1 MASISSLMGS
11 SSSGSIYGSR
21 NSNIISGLASGLDTE
36 SMIEGMLQ
44 GYKSKI
50 TGLQQDRQSLLWQQ
64 QAYQSISDKLVEF
77 SRKYMSY
84 TSSTNLLSSS
94 FFNNAVLTTTGGKF
108 ADMVSATGKTSSN
121 ITIDAVA
128 QLATAARYTHS
139 ASKLGNVIE
148 SGDRL
153 TVRGDSAMN
162 VSDPINVSTLE
173 GSLTIKYG
181 NKDVTIDFGEREFF
195 DESGKGTK
203 PLTAEDLK
211 SAIEKKLADEK
222 ITLSSGDQKAA
233 SELIKVEVGS
243 NGEITFS
250 DKTPGG
256 NTVDIKGATG
266 QLEKTLKPTT
276 DDLGNPI
283 TSITLET
290 GKTYSKEISTAE
302 YLSDKSI
309 TVTLNGV
316 KKTISL
322 EDVVKDENGAY
333 IQNAPD
339 GSTSQETAN
348 DKFQKNLKNALDKA
362 FGTGKVQVSFG
373 ADSKLNFSVQKGSTL
388 AVSSEVGEVLG
399 FEDGLTT
406 YVNTSKTL
414 GQLGELTALE
424 DGDSDDDIKKATLT
438 IGEVPVEGTAIF
450 VPEDERV
457 TKEDGVYD
465 ADGYKLDENGFRLND
480 DGEILYEFSLKVN
493 GKEVGKFTQDTALE
507 TVMNAINS
515 NTEAGVNV
523 SYSSLTNQFVF
534 TAKQTGEDG
543 QIELG
548 DGTGNDLAAALFG
561 TSDGKFTPGQDAIF
575 KATVNGSPMNFSR
588 SSNTFD
594 MDGMS
599 VTLKGTF
606 NFNNNTTQT
615 GPIASDNI
623 SDALFV
629 EGESVTFTSK
639 TDTDTVVDAIKQM
652 VEDYN
657 AIVKEVKEAYST
669 MPLQQTNGS
678 KYEPLTEEDKADMSE
693 SEIEAYEEKA
703 KTGLLFGDND
713 LSSLYNALRSAVAPG
728 GNDGSFL
735 RSIGINTSYSEG
747 LTTIELDET
756 ALREA
761 LETNPDG
768 VKDAFTKS
776 KENGASRDGLM
787 TAIQKVTDRYAA
799 TTGATKGILI
809 EKAGSKYSP
818 TAALDNA
825 LLDQM
830 NEIDDQIETWQSKMS
845 DKVDYYTN
853 KFTQLEMLIQQMNS
867 QSSTLAG
874 LMGGY

>member
-11 SSSGSIYGSR
+11 NSSSSIYGSR

-50 TGLQQDRQSLLWQQ
+50 TGLQQDRQSLLWKQ

-128 QLATAARYTHS
+128 QLATSSRYTHS
-139 ASKLGNVIE
+139 ASGLGQATV
-148 SGDRL
+148 GTDGKL
-153 TVRGDSAMN
+153 TVTGDGTFDVNGKMN
-162 VSDPINVSTLE
+162 VSELE
-173 GSLTIKYG
+173 GSLSLKYG
-181 NKDVTIDFGEREFF
+181 NKEITINFDELEFF
-195 DESGKGTK
+195 DKKGDGSGTI
-203 PLTAEDLK
+203 TADDLK
-211 SAIEKKLADEK
+211 SAIEKKLEDQN

-250 DKTPGG
+250 DKTSAG
-256 NTVDIKGATG
+256 NTVEISGATG
-266 QLEKTLKPTT
+266 KLKDSLGLTGDKFGSSFTFKEGTYTT
-276 DDLGNPI
+276 QV
-283 TSITLET
+283 
-290 GKTYSKEISTAE
+290 STAE

-322 EDVVKDENGAY
+322 ADIVKDGNGY
-333 IQNAPD
+333 IN
-339 GSTSQETAN
+339 SN
-348 DKFQKNLKNALDKA
+348 DTFKDNLQSALDKA
-362 FGTGKVQVSFG
+362 FGGEKVTVGVDGGKLSFAVS
-373 ADSKLNFSVQKGSTL
+373 QGSTL
-388 AVSSEVGEVLG
+388 AVSSSVGKALG
-399 FEDGLTT
+399 FEDSMTT
-406 YVNTSKTL
+406 YVNTSQTL
-414 GQLGELTALE
+414 GQLGTFNKDTGE
-424 DGDSDDDIKKATLT
+424 LT
-438 IGEVPVEGTAIF
+438 IGGMKVQGTLMEKVPKDQWIKQDDGTYI
-450 VPEDERV
+450 DSQ
-457 TKEDGVYD
+457 GN
-465 ADGYKLDENGFRLND
+465 KLDAEGYRLSK
-480 DGEILYEFSLKVN
+480 DGERLYEFSLTVN

-515 NTEAGVNV
+515 DTEAGVNV
-523 SYSSLTNQFVF
+523 SYSNLTNQFVF
-534 TAKQTGEDG
+534 TAKESGEGG
-543 QIELG
+543 QIEMG
-548 DGTGNDLAAALFG
+548 DGLAQALFG
-561 TSDGKFTPGQDAIF
+561 KVDIKDETTYTAGQDAIF
-575 KATVNGSPMNFSR
+575 KATVNGSTMYLSR

-606 NFNNNTTQT
+606 NNTDRGTDADPIKSSDLT
-615 GPIASDNI
+615 GMTSANESKM
-623 SDALFV
+623 F
-629 EGESVTFTSK
+629 EKGESVTFTSK
-639 TDTDTVVDAIKQM
+639 SDTDTIVDAIKQM

-657 AIVKEVKEAYST
+657 KIVTEVKGAYSD
-669 MPLQQTNGS
+669 MPLQRTNGS
-678 KYEPLTEEDKADMSE
+678 KYEPLTEEQKADMSE

-713 LSSLYNALRSAVAPG
+713 LSSLYNALRSAVTPG
-728 GNDGSFL
+728 GSDGSLL

-747 LTTIELDET
+747 LTTIELDES

-761 LETNPDG
+761 LETNPDQ
-768 VKDAFTKS
+768 VKDIFTKS
-776 KENGASRDGLM
+776 KDNGASSDGLM
-787 TAIQKVTDRYAA
+787 TSIQKVTNRYAA

-818 TAALDNA
+818 TAALDNT

-830 NEIDDQIETWQSKMS
+830 NEIDDQIETWQNKMS

-867 QSSTLAG
+867 QSSTLSG

>member
-11 SSSGSIYGSR
+11 SSSSSIYGSR

-128 QLATAARYTHS
+128 QLATAARYTS
-139 ASKLGNVIE
+139 GASSLGGAGGKLTA
-148 SGDRL
+148 GDEIHMDQDTKL
-153 TVRGDSAMN
+153 
-162 VSDPINVSTLE
+162 STLE
-173 GSLTIKYG
+173 GSMTISYG
-181 NKDVTIDFGEREFF
+181 NKDVTIDFSDTEFF
-195 DESGKGTK
+195 DPSGNGTGNVS
-203 PLTAEDLK
+203 AEKLK
-211 SAIEKKLADEK
+211 DAIVKKLSEEK

-233 SELIKVEVGS
+233 SELIDVQVSGDGTIS
-243 NGEITFS
+243 FS
-250 DKTPGG
+250 DKTSGQ
-256 NTVDIKGATG
+256 NDVKISSVSG
-266 QLEKTLKPTT
+266 QLK
-276 DDLGNPI
+276 DSLGLTGDALGSSFKVDQNQSY
-283 TSITLET
+283 TETVKAAEALE
-290 GKTYSKEISTAE
+290 G
-302 YLSDKSI
+302 KSI
-309 TVTLNGV
+309 TITLDGT
-316 KKTISL
+316 KKTISF
-322 EDVVKDENGAY
+322 DSIIKDENGDY
-333 IQNAPD
+333 IQTNDAFKD
-339 GSTSQETAN
+339 NLQE
-348 DKFQKNLKNALDKA
+348 ALNKA
-362 FGTGKVQVSFG
+362 FGTGKVEVG
-373 ADSKLNFSVQKGSTL
+373 LDGDKLTFEAQKNSTL
-388 AVSSEVGEVLG
+388 AVSSTAGNVLG
-399 FEDGLTT
+399 FENGLTS
-406 YVNTSKTL
+406 YVNTSLTL
-414 GQLGELTALE
+414 SQLGTYDASS
-424 DGDSDDDIKKATLT
+424 GKLT
-438 IGEVPVEGTAIF
+438 IGGVELQGTLMEAVPK
-450 VPEDERV
+450 DEWV
-457 TKEDGVYD
+457 KQEDGTYKD
-465 ADGYKLDENGFRLND
+465 ADGYKLDSDGYRLND
-480 DGEILYEFSLKVN
+480 DGQRLYEFSLTVN
-493 GKEVGKFTQDTALE
+493 GTEVGKFNQDTALE
-507 TVMNAINS
+507 TVMNSINS

-523 SYSSLTNQFVF
+523 SYSKLTNEFVF
-534 TAKQTGEDG
+534 TAKQTGEGG

-548 DGTGNDLAAALFG
+548 DGTGNDLATALFG
-561 TSDGKFTPGQDAIF
+561 KSDGKVTEGQDAIF
-575 KATVNGSPMNFSR
+575 KATVNGSTMYFSR

-606 NFNNNTTQT
+606 NNLEQAD
-615 GPIASDNI
+615 GKPIKSDELNGSQGELDKI
-623 SDALFV
+623 FDPAAT
-629 EGESVTFTSK
+629 ESVTFTSK

-678 KYEPLTEEDKADMSE
+678 KYEPLTDEDKADMSE

-867 QSSTLAG
+867 QSATLSG

>member
-11 SSSGSIYGSR
+11 SSSSSIYGSR

-50 TGLQQDRQSLLWQQ
+50 TGLQQDRQSLLWKQ

-128 QLATAARYTHS
+128 QLATAARYTS
-139 ASKLGNVIE
+139 GASSLGGAGGKLTA
-148 SGDRL
+148 GDEIHMDQDTKL
-153 TVRGDSAMN
+153 
-162 VSDPINVSTLE
+162 STLE
-173 GSLTIKYG
+173 GSMTISYG
-181 NKDVTIDFGEREFF
+181 NKDVTIDFSDTEFF
-195 DESGKGTK
+195 DPSGNGTGNVS
-203 PLTAEDLK
+203 AEKLK
-211 SAIEKKLADEK
+211 DAIVKKLSEEK

-233 SELIKVEVGS
+233 SELIDVQVSGDGTIS
-243 NGEITFS
+243 FS
-250 DKTPGG
+250 DKTSGQ
-256 NTVDIKGATG
+256 NDVKISSVSG
-266 QLEKTLKPTT
+266 QLK
-276 DDLGNPI
+276 DSLGLTGDALGSSFKVDQNQSY
-283 TSITLET
+283 TETVKAAEALE
-290 GKTYSKEISTAE
+290 G
-302 YLSDKSI
+302 KSI
-309 TVTLNGV
+309 TITLDGT
-316 KKTISL
+316 KKTISF
-322 EDVVKDENGAY
+322 DSIIKDENGDY
-333 IQNAPD
+333 IQTNDAFKD
-339 GSTSQETAN
+339 NLQE
-348 DKFQKNLKNALDKA
+348 ALNKA
-362 FGTGKVQVSFG
+362 FGTGKVEVG
-373 ADSKLNFSVQKGSTL
+373 LDGDKLTFEAQKNSTL
-388 AVSSEVGEVLG
+388 AVSSTAGDVLG
-399 FEDGLTT
+399 FENGLTS
-406 YVNTSKTL
+406 YVNTSLTL
-414 GQLGELTALE
+414 SQLGTYDASS
-424 DGDSDDDIKKATLT
+424 GKLT
-438 IGEVPVEGTAIF
+438 IGGVELQGTLMEAVPK
-450 VPEDERV
+450 DEWV
-457 TKEDGVYD
+457 KQEDGTYKD
-465 ADGYKLDENGFRLND
+465 ADGYKLDSDGYRLND
-480 DGEILYEFSLKVN
+480 DGERLYEFSLTVN
-493 GKEVGKFTQDTALE
+493 GTEVGKFNQDTALE
-507 TVMNAINS
+507 TVMNSINS

-523 SYSSLTNQFVF
+523 SYSKLTNEFVF
-534 TAKQTGEDG
+534 TAKQTGEGG

-548 DGTGNDLAAALFG
+548 DGTGKDLATALFG
-561 TSDGKFTPGQDAIF
+561 KSDGKVTEGQDAIF
-575 KATVNGSPMNFSR
+575 KATVNGSTMYLSR

-594 MDGMS
+594 MDGMT
-599 VTLKGTF
+599 VTLNGTF
-606 NFNNNTTQT
+606 NNADRGSNAGT
-615 GPIASDNI
+615 PITSDDIKNMTPDND
-623 SDALFV
+623 SGLFV
-629 EGESVTFTSK
+629 KGESVSFTSK

-678 KYEPLTEEDKADMSE
+678 KYEPLTDDDKADMSE

-768 VKDAFTKS
+768 VKDAFTKT

-867 QSSTLAG
+867 QSSTLSG

>member
-11 SSSGSIYGSR
+11 SSSSSIYGSR

-50 TGLQQDRQSLLWQQ
+50 TGLQQDRQSLLWKQ

-128 QLATAARYTHS
+128 QLATAARYTS
-139 ASKLGNVIE
+139 GASSLGGAGGKLTA
-148 SGDRL
+148 GDEIHMDQDTKL
-153 TVRGDSAMN
+153 
-162 VSDPINVSTLE
+162 STLE
-173 GSLTIKYG
+173 GSMTISYG
-181 NKDVTIDFGEREFF
+181 NKDVTIDFSDTEFF
-195 DESGKGTK
+195 DPSGNGTGNVS
-203 PLTAEDLK
+203 AEKLK
-211 SAIEKKLADEK
+211 DAIVKKLSEEK

-233 SELIKVEVGS
+233 SELIDVQVSADGTIS
-243 NGEITFS
+243 FS
-250 DKTPGG
+250 DKTSGQ
-256 NTVDIKGATG
+256 NDVKISSVSG
-266 QLEKTLKPTT
+266 QLK
-276 DDLGNPI
+276 DSLGLTGDALGSSFKVDQNQSY
-283 TSITLET
+283 TETVKAAEALE
-290 GKTYSKEISTAE
+290 G
-302 YLSDKSI
+302 KSI
-309 TVTLNGV
+309 TITLDGT
-316 KKTISL
+316 KKTISF
-322 EDVVKDENGAY
+322 DSIIKDENGDY
-333 IQNAPD
+333 IQTNDAFKD
-339 GSTSQETAN
+339 NLQE
-348 DKFQKNLKNALDKA
+348 ALNKA
-362 FGTGKVQVSFG
+362 FGTGKVEVG
-373 ADSKLNFSVQKGSTL
+373 LDGDKLTFEAQKNSTL
-388 AVSSEVGEVLG
+388 AVSSTAGNVLG
-399 FEDGLTT
+399 FENGLTS
-406 YVNTSKTL
+406 YVNTSLTL
-414 GQLGELTALE
+414 SQLGTYDASS
-424 DGDSDDDIKKATLT
+424 GKLT
-438 IGEVPVEGTAIF
+438 IGGVELQGTLMEAVPK
-450 VPEDERV
+450 DEWV
-457 TKEDGVYD
+457 KQEDGTYKD
-465 ADGYKLDENGFRLND
+465 ADGYKLDSDGYRLND
-480 DGEILYEFSLKVN
+480 DGQRLYEFSLTVN
-493 GKEVGKFTQDTALE
+493 GTEVGKFNQDTALE
-507 TVMNAINS
+507 TVMNSINS

-523 SYSSLTNQFVF
+523 SYSKLTNEFVF
-534 TAKQTGEDG
+534 TAKQTGEGG

-548 DGTGNDLAAALFG
+548 DGTGNDLATALFG
-561 TSDGKFTPGQDAIF
+561 KSDGKVTEGQDAIF
-575 KATVNGSPMNFSR
+575 KATVNGSTMYFSR

-606 NFNNNTTQT
+606 NNLEQAD
-615 GPIASDNI
+615 GKPIKSDELNGSQGELDKI
-623 SDALFV
+623 FDPAAT
-629 EGESVTFTSK
+629 ESVTFTSK

-678 KYEPLTEEDKADMSE
+678 KYEPLTDEDKADMTE
-693 SEIEAYEEKA
+693 SEIKAYEEKA

-776 KENGASRDGLM
+776 KENGASSDGLM

>member
-11 SSSGSIYGSR
+11 SSSSSIYGSR

-128 QLATAARYTHS
+128 QLATAARYTS
-139 ASKLGNVIE
+139 GASSLGGAGGKLTA
-148 SGDRL
+148 GDEIHMAQDTKL
-153 TVRGDSAMN
+153 
-162 VSDPINVSTLE
+162 STLE
-173 GSLTIKYG
+173 GSMTISYG
-181 NKDVTIDFGEREFF
+181 NKDVTIDFSDTEFF
-195 DESGKGTK
+195 DPSGNGTGNVS
-203 PLTAEDLK
+203 AEKLK
-211 SAIEKKLADEK
+211 DAIVKKLSEEK

-233 SELIKVEVGS
+233 SELIDVQVSADGTIS
-243 NGEITFS
+243 FS
-250 DKTPGG
+250 DKTSGQ
-256 NTVDIKGATG
+256 NDVKISSVSG
-266 QLEKTLKPTT
+266 QLK
-276 DDLGNPI
+276 DSLGLTGDALGSSFQVDQNQSY
-283 TSITLET
+283 TETVKAAEALE
-290 GKTYSKEISTAE
+290 G
-302 YLSDKSI
+302 KSI
-309 TVTLNGV
+309 TITLDGT
-316 KKTISL
+316 KKTISF
-322 EDVVKDENGAY
+322 DSIIKDENGDY
-333 IQNAPD
+333 IQTNDAFKD
-339 GSTSQETAN
+339 NLQE
-348 DKFQKNLKNALDKA
+348 ALNKA
-362 FGTGKVQVSFG
+362 FGTGKVEVG
-373 ADSKLNFSVQKGSTL
+373 LDGDKLTFEAQKNSTL
-388 AVSSEVGEVLG
+388 AVSSTAGNVLG
-399 FEDGLTT
+399 FENGLTS
-406 YVNTSKTL
+406 YVNTSLTL
-414 GQLGELTALE
+414 SQLGTYDASS
-424 DGDSDDDIKKATLT
+424 GKLT
-438 IGEVPVEGTAIF
+438 IGGVELQGTLMEAVPK
-450 VPEDERV
+450 DEWV
-457 TKEDGVYD
+457 KQEDGTYKD
-465 ADGYKLDENGFRLND
+465 ADGYKLDSDGYRLND
-480 DGEILYEFSLKVN
+480 DGQRLYEFSLTVN
-493 GKEVGKFTQDTALE
+493 GTEVGKFNQDTALE
-507 TVMNAINS
+507 TVMNSINS

-523 SYSSLTNQFVF
+523 SYSKLTNEFVF
-534 TAKQTGEDG
+534 TAKQTGEGG

-548 DGTGNDLAAALFG
+548 DGTGNDLATALFG
-561 TSDGKFTPGQDAIF
+561 KSDGKVTEGQDAIF
-575 KATVNGSPMNFSR
+575 KATVNGSTMYFSR

-606 NFNNNTTQT
+606 NNLEQAD
-615 GPIASDNI
+615 GKPIKSDELNGSQGELDKI
-623 SDALFV
+623 FDPAAT
-629 EGESVTFTSK
+629 ESVTFTSK

-678 KYEPLTEEDKADMSE
+678 KYEPLTDEDKADMTE
-693 SEIEAYEEKA
+693 SEIKAYEEKA

-776 KENGASRDGLM
+776 KENGASSDGLM

>member
-11 SSSGSIYGSR
+11 SSSSSIYGSR

-50 TGLQQDRQSLLWQQ
+50 TGLQQDRQSLLWKQ

-128 QLATAARYTHS
+128 QLATAARYTS
-139 ASKLGNVIE
+139 GASSLGGAGGKLTA
-148 SGDRL
+148 GDEIHMDQDTKL
-153 TVRGDSAMN
+153 
-162 VSDPINVSTLE
+162 STLE
-173 GSLTIKYG
+173 GSMTISYG
-181 NKDVTIDFGEREFF
+181 NKDVTIDFSDTEFF
-195 DESGKGTK
+195 DPSGNGTGNVS
-203 PLTAEDLK
+203 AEKLK
-211 SAIEKKLADEK
+211 DAIVKKLSEEK

-233 SELIKVEVGS
+233 SELIDVQVSGDGTIS
-243 NGEITFS
+243 FS
-250 DKTPGG
+250 DKTSGQ
-256 NTVDIKGATG
+256 NDVKISSVSG
-266 QLEKTLKPTT
+266 QLK
-276 DDLGNPI
+276 DSLGLTGDALGSSFKVDQNQSY
-283 TSITLET
+283 TETVKAAEALE
-290 GKTYSKEISTAE
+290 G
-302 YLSDKSI
+302 KSI
-309 TVTLNGV
+309 TITLDGT
-316 KKTISL
+316 KKTISF
-322 EDVVKDENGAY
+322 DSIIKDENGDY
-333 IQNAPD
+333 IQTNDAFKD
-339 GSTSQETAN
+339 NLQE
-348 DKFQKNLKNALDKA
+348 ALNKA
-362 FGTGKVQVSFG
+362 FGTGKVEVG
-373 ADSKLNFSVQKGSTL
+373 LDGDKLTFEAQKNSTL
-388 AVSSEVGEVLG
+388 AVSSTAGNVLG
-399 FEDGLTT
+399 FENGLTS
-406 YVNTSKTL
+406 YVNTSLTL
-414 GQLGELTALE
+414 SQLGTYDASS
-424 DGDSDDDIKKATLT
+424 GKLT
-438 IGEVPVEGTAIF
+438 IGGVELQGTLMEAVPK
-450 VPEDERV
+450 DEWV
-457 TKEDGVYD
+457 KQEDGTYKD
-465 ADGYKLDENGFRLND
+465 ADGYKLDSDGYRLND
-480 DGEILYEFSLKVN
+480 DGQRLYEFSLTVN
-493 GKEVGKFTQDTALE
+493 GTEVGKFNQDTALE
-507 TVMNAINS
+507 TVMNSINS

-523 SYSSLTNQFVF
+523 SYSKLTNEFVF
-534 TAKQTGEDG
+534 TAKQTGEGG

-548 DGTGNDLAAALFG
+548 DGTGKDLATALFG
-561 TSDGKFTPGQDAIF
+561 KSDGKVTEGQDAIF
-575 KATVNGSPMNFSR
+575 KATVNGSTMYLSR

-606 NFNNNTTQT
+606 NNLEQAD
-615 GPIASDNI
+615 GKPIKSDELNGSQGELDKI
-623 SDALFV
+623 FDPAAT
-629 EGESVTFTSK
+629 ESVTFTSK

-678 KYEPLTEEDKADMSE
+678 KYEPLTDEDKADMTE
-693 SEIEAYEEKA
+693 SEIKAYEEKA

-768 VKDAFTKS
+768 VKDAFTKT
-776 KENGASRDGLM
+776 KDNGASSDGLM

>member
-36 SMIEGMLQ
+36 SMIEGMLES
-44 GYKSKI
+44 YKQKI
-50 TGLQQDRQSLLWQQ
+50 TGLQQNRQSLLWQQ
-64 QAYQSISDKLVEF
+64 EAYQSISDKLVEF

-121 ITIDAVA
+121 VTIDAVA
-128 QLATAARYTHS
+128 QLATSSRYTHS
-139 ASKLGNVIE
+139 ASGLGQATV
-148 SGDRL
+148 GTDGKL
-153 TVRGDSAMN
+153 TVTGDGTFDVNGKMN
-162 VSDPINVSTLE
+162 VSELE
-173 GSLTIKYG
+173 GSLSLKYG
-181 NKDVTIDFGEREFF
+181 NKEITINFDELEFF
-195 DESGKGTK
+195 DEKGDGSGTI
-203 PLTAEDLK
+203 TADDLK
-211 SAIEKKLADEK
+211 SAIEKKLEDQK

-250 DKTPGG
+250 DKTSAG
-256 NTVDIKGATG
+256 NTVEISGATG
-266 QLEKTLKPTT
+266 KLKDSLGLTGDKLGSSFTFKEGTYTT
-276 DDLGNPI
+276 QV
-283 TSITLET
+283 
-290 GKTYSKEISTAE
+290 STAE

-322 EDVVKDENGAY
+322 ADIVKDGNGY
-333 IQNAPD
+333 IN
-339 GSTSQETAN
+339 SN
-348 DKFQKNLKNALDKA
+348 DTFKDNLQSALDKA
-362 FGTGKVQVSFG
+362 FGGEKVTVGVDGGKLSFAVS
-373 ADSKLNFSVQKGSTL
+373 QGSTL
-388 AVSSEVGEVLG
+388 AVSSSVGKALG
-399 FEDGLTT
+399 FEDSMTT
-406 YVNTSKTL
+406 YVNTSQTL
-414 GQLGELTALE
+414 GQLGTFNKDTGE
-424 DGDSDDDIKKATLT
+424 LT
-438 IGEVPVEGTAIF
+438 IGGKKVQGTLMEKVPKDQWIKQDDGTYI
-450 VPEDERV
+450 DSQ
-457 TKEDGVYD
+457 GN
-465 ADGYKLDENGFRLND
+465 KLDEEGYRLSK
-480 DGEILYEFSLKVN
+480 DGERLYEFSLTVN

-515 NTEAGVNV
+515 DTEAGVNV
-523 SYSSLTNQFVF
+523 SYSNLTNQFVF
-534 TAKQTGEDG
+534 TAKESGEGG
-543 QIELG
+543 QIEMG
-548 DGTGNDLAAALFG
+548 DGLAQALFG
-561 TSDGKFTPGQDAIF
+561 KVDIKDETTYTAGQDAIF
-575 KATVNGSPMNFSR
+575 KATVNGSTMYLSR

-606 NFNNNTTQT
+606 NNTDRGTDADPIKSSDLT
-615 GPIASDNI
+615 GMTSANESKM
-623 SDALFV
+623 F
-629 EGESVTFTSK
+629 EKGESVTFTSK
-639 TDTDTVVDAIKQM
+639 SDTDTIVDAIKQM

-657 AIVKEVKEAYST
+657 KIVTEVKGAYSD

-678 KYEPLTEEDKADMSE
+678 KYEPLTEEQKADMSE

-713 LSSLYNALRSAVAPG
+713 LSSLYNALRSAVTPG
-728 GNDGSFL
+728 GSDGSLL

-747 LTTIELDET
+747 LTTIELDES

-761 LETNPDG
+761 LETNPDQ
-768 VKDAFTKS
+768 VKDIFTKS
-776 KENGASRDGLM
+776 KDNGASSDGLM
-787 TAIQKVTDRYAA
+787 TSIQKVTNRYAA

-818 TAALDNA
+818 TAALDNT

-830 NEIDDQIETWQSKMS
+830 NEIDDQIETWQNKMS

-867 QSSTLAG
+867 QSSTLSG

>member
-36 SMIEGMLQ
+36 SMIEGMLES
-44 GYKSKI
+44 YKQKI
-50 TGLQQDRQSLLWQQ
+50 TGLQQNRQSLLWQQ
-64 QAYQSISDKLVEF
+64 EAYQSISDKLVEF

-121 ITIDAVA
+121 VTIDAVA
-128 QLATAARYTHS
+128 QLATSSRYTHS
-139 ASKLGNVIE
+139 ASGLGQATV
-148 SGDRL
+148 GTDGKL
-153 TVRGDSAMN
+153 TVTGDGTFDVNGKMN
-162 VSDPINVSTLE
+162 VSELE
-173 GSLTIKYG
+173 GSLSLKYG
-181 NKDVTIDFGEREFF
+181 NKEITINFDELEFF
-195 DESGKGTK
+195 DKKGDGSGTI
-203 PLTAEDLK
+203 TADDLK
-211 SAIEKKLADEK
+211 SAIEKKLEDQN

-250 DKTPGG
+250 DKTSAG
-256 NTVDIKGATG
+256 NTVEISGATG
-266 QLEKTLKPTT
+266 KLKDSLGLTGDKLGSSFTFKEGTYTT
-276 DDLGNPI
+276 QV
-283 TSITLET
+283 
-290 GKTYSKEISTAE
+290 STAE

-322 EDVVKDENGAY
+322 ADIVKDGNGY
-333 IQNAPD
+333 IN
-339 GSTSQETAN
+339 SN
-348 DKFQKNLKNALDKA
+348 DTFKDNLKSALDKA
-362 FGTGKVQVSFG
+362 FGGEKVTVGVDGGKLSFAVS
-373 ADSKLNFSVQKGSTL
+373 QGSTL
-388 AVSSEVGEVLG
+388 AVSSSVGKALG
-399 FEDGLTT
+399 FEDSMTT
-406 YVNTSKTL
+406 YVNTSQTL
-414 GQLGELTALE
+414 GQLGTFNKDTGE
-424 DGDSDDDIKKATLT
+424 LT
-438 IGEVPVEGTAIF
+438 IGGKKVQGTLMEKVPKDQWIKQDDGTYI
-450 VPEDERV
+450 DSQ
-457 TKEDGVYD
+457 GN
-465 ADGYKLDENGFRLND
+465 KLDAEGYRLSK
-480 DGEILYEFSLKVN
+480 DGERLYEFSLTVN

-515 NTEAGVNV
+515 DTEAGVNV
-523 SYSSLTNQFVF
+523 SYSNLTNQFVF
-534 TAKQTGEDG
+534 TAKESGEGG
-543 QIELG
+543 QIEMG
-548 DGTGNDLAAALFG
+548 DGLAQALFG
-561 TSDGKFTPGQDAIF
+561 KVDIKDETTYTAGQDAIF
-575 KATVNGSPMNFSR
+575 KATVNGSTMYLSR

-606 NFNNNTTQT
+606 NNTDRGTDADPIKSSDLT
-615 GPIASDNI
+615 GMTSANESKM
-623 SDALFV
+623 F
-629 EGESVTFTSK
+629 EKGESVTFTSK
-639 TDTDTVVDAIKQM
+639 SDTDTIVDAIKQM

-657 AIVKEVKEAYST
+657 KIVTEVKGAYSD
-669 MPLQQTNGS
+669 MPLKRTNGS
-678 KYEPLTEEDKADMSE
+678 KYEPLTEEQKADMSE

-713 LSSLYNALRSAVAPG
+713 LSSLYNALRSAVTPG
-728 GNDGSFL
+728 GSDGSLL
-735 RSIGINTSYSEG
+735 RSIGIKTSYSEG
-747 LTTIELDET
+747 LTTIELDES

-761 LETNPDG
+761 LETNPDQ
-768 VKDAFTKS
+768 VKDIFTKS
-776 KENGASRDGLM
+776 KDNGASSDGLM
-787 TAIQKVTDRYAA
+787 TSIQKVTNRYAA

-818 TAALDNA
+818 TAALDNT

-830 NEIDDQIETWQSKMS
+830 NEIDDQIETWQNKMS

-867 QSSTLAG
+867 QSSTLSG

>member
-121 ITIDAVA
+121 VTIDAVA
-128 QLATAARYTHS
+128 QLATSSRYTHS
-139 ASKLGNVIE
+139 ASGLGQATV
-148 SGDRL
+148 GTDGKL
-153 TVRGDSAMN
+153 TVTGDGTFDVNGKMN
-162 VSDPINVSTLE
+162 VSELE
-173 GSLTIKYG
+173 GSLSLKYG
-181 NKDVTIDFGEREFF
+181 NKEITINFDELEFF
-195 DESGKGTK
+195 DKKGDGSGTI
-203 PLTAEDLK
+203 TADDLK
-211 SAIEKKLADEK
+211 SAIEKKLEDQK

-250 DKTPGG
+250 DKTSAG
-256 NTVDIKGATG
+256 NTVEISGATG
-266 QLEKTLKPTT
+266 KLKDSLGLTGDKLGSSFTFKEGTYTT
-276 DDLGNPI
+276 QV
-283 TSITLET
+283 
-290 GKTYSKEISTAE
+290 STAE

-322 EDVVKDENGAY
+322 EDVMKKPKEEGGGYITSNGEFA
-333 IQNAPD
+333 D
-339 GSTSQETAN
+339 H
-348 DKFQKNLKNALDKA
+348 LKSALDKA
-362 FGTGKVQVSFG
+362 FGTGKVTVGVDGGKLSFAVS
-373 ADSKLNFSVQKGSTL
+373 QGSTL
-388 AVSSEVGEVLG
+388 AVSSSVGKALG
-399 FEDGLTT
+399 FEDSMTT
-406 YVNTSKTL
+406 YVNTSQTL
-414 GQLGELTALE
+414 GQLGTFNKDTGE
-424 DGDSDDDIKKATLT
+424 LT
-438 IGEVPVEGTAIF
+438 IGGKKVQGTLMEKVPKDQWIKQDDGTYI
-450 VPEDERV
+450 DSQ
-457 TKEDGVYD
+457 GN
-465 ADGYKLDENGFRLND
+465 KLDAEGYRLSK
-480 DGEILYEFSLKVN
+480 DGERLYEFSLTVN

-515 NTEAGVNV
+515 DTEAGVNV
-523 SYSSLTNQFVF
+523 SYSNLTNQFVF
-534 TAKQTGEDG
+534 TAKESGEGG
-543 QIELG
+543 QIEMG
-548 DGTGNDLAAALFG
+548 DGLAQALFG
-561 TSDGKFTPGQDAIF
+561 KVDIKDETTYTAGQDAIF
-575 KATVNGSPMNFSR
+575 KATVNGSTMYLSR

-606 NFNNNTTQT
+606 NNTDRGTDADPIKSSDLT
-615 GPIASDNI
+615 GMTSANESKM
-623 SDALFV
+623 F
-629 EGESVTFTSK
+629 EKGESVTFTSK
-639 TDTDTVVDAIKQM
+639 SDTDTIVDAIKQM

-657 AIVKEVKEAYST
+657 KIVTEVKGAYSD

-678 KYEPLTEEDKADMSE
+678 RYEPLTEDQKADMSE

-713 LSSLYNALRSAVAPG
+713 LSSLYNALRSAVTPG
-728 GNDGSFL
+728 GSDGSLL
-735 RSIGINTSYSEG
+735 RSIGIKTSYSEG
-747 LTTIELDET
+747 LTTIELDES

-761 LETNPDG
+761 LETNPDQ
-768 VKDAFTKS
+768 VKDIFTKS
-776 KENGASRDGLM
+776 KDNGASSDGLM
-787 TAIQKVTDRYAA
+787 TSIQKVTNRYAA

-818 TAALDNA
+818 TAALDNT

-830 NEIDDQIETWQSKMS
+830 NEIDDQIETWQNKMS

-867 QSSTLAG
+867 QSSTLSG

>member
-1 MASISSLMGS
+1 M
-11 SSSGSIYGSR
+11 
-21 NSNIISGLASGLDTE
+21 
-36 SMIEGMLQ
+36 
-44 GYKSKI
+44 
-50 TGLQQDRQSLLWQQ
+50 TGDGTF
-64 QAYQSISDKLVEF
+64 DV
-77 SRKYMSY
+77 
-84 TSSTNLLSSS
+84 N
-94 FFNNAVLTTTGGKF
+94 GK
-108 ADMVSATGKTSSN
+108 
-121 ITIDAVA
+121 
-128 QLATAARYTHS
+128 
-139 ASKLGNVIE
+139 
-148 SGDRL
+148 
-153 TVRGDSAMN
+153 MN
-162 VSDPINVSTLE
+162 VSELE
-173 GSLTIKYG
+173 GSLSLKYG
-181 NKDVTIDFGEREFF
+181 NKEITINFDELEFF
-195 DESGKGTK
+195 DEKGDGSATI
-203 PLTAEDLK
+203 TADDLK
-211 SAIEKKLADEK
+211 SAIEKKLEDQK

-250 DKTPGG
+250 DKTSAG
-256 NTVDIKGATG
+256 NTVEISGATG
-266 QLEKTLKPTT
+266 KLKDSLGLTGDKLGSSFTFKEGTYTT
-276 DDLGNPI
+276 QV
-283 TSITLET
+283 
-290 GKTYSKEISTAE
+290 STAE

-322 EDVVKDENGAY
+322 ADIVKDGNGY
-333 IQNAPD
+333 IN
-339 GSTSQETAN
+339 SN
-348 DKFQKNLKNALDKA
+348 DTFKDNLQSALDKA
-362 FGTGKVQVSFG
+362 FGGEKVTVGVDGGKLSFAVS
-373 ADSKLNFSVQKGSTL
+373 QGSTL
-388 AVSSEVGEVLG
+388 AVSSSVGKALG
-399 FEDGLTT
+399 FEDSMTT
-406 YVNTSKTL
+406 YVNTSQTL
-414 GQLGELTALE
+414 GQLGTFNKDTGE
-424 DGDSDDDIKKATLT
+424 LT
-438 IGEVPVEGTAIF
+438 IGGKKVQGTLMEKVPKDQWIKQDDGTYI
-450 VPEDERV
+450 DSQ
-457 TKEDGVYD
+457 GN
-465 ADGYKLDENGFRLND
+465 KLDAEGYRLSK
-480 DGEILYEFSLKVN
+480 DGERLYEFSLTVN

-515 NTEAGVNV
+515 DTEAGVNV
-523 SYSSLTNQFVF
+523 SYSNLTNQFVF
-534 TAKQTGEDG
+534 TAKESGEGG
-543 QIELG
+543 QIEMG
-548 DGTGNDLAAALFG
+548 DGLAQALFG
-561 TSDGKFTPGQDAIF
+561 KVDIKDETTYTAGQDAIF
-575 KATVNGSPMNFSR
+575 KATVNGSTMYLSR

-606 NFNNNTTQT
+606 NNTDRGTDADPIKSSDLT
-615 GPIASDNI
+615 GMTSANESKM
-623 SDALFV
+623 F
-629 EGESVTFTSK
+629 EKGESVTFTSK
-639 TDTDTVVDAIKQM
+639 SDTDTIVDAIKQM

-657 AIVKEVKEAYST
+657 KIVTEVKGAYSD
-669 MPLQQTNGS
+669 MPLQRTNGS
-678 KYEPLTEEDKADMSE
+678 KYEPLTEEQKADMSE

>member
-36 SMIEGMLQ
+36 SMIEGMLES
-44 GYKSKI
+44 YKQKI
-50 TGLQQDRQSLLWQQ
+50 TGLQQNRQSLLWQQ
-64 QAYQSISDKLVEF
+64 EAYQSISDKLVEF

-139 ASKLGNVIE
+139 ASGLGQATV
-148 SGDRL
+148 GTDGKL
-153 TVRGDSAMN
+153 TVTGDGTFDVNGKMN
-162 VSDPINVSTLE
+162 VSELE
-173 GSLTIKYG
+173 GSLSLKYG
-181 NKDVTIDFGEREFF
+181 NKEITINFDELEFF
-195 DESGKGTK
+195 DKKGDGSGTI
-203 PLTAEDLK
+203 TADDLK
-211 SAIEKKLADEK
+211 SAIEKKLEDQK

-250 DKTPGG
+250 DKTSAG
-256 NTVDIKGATG
+256 NTVEISGATG
-266 QLEKTLKPTT
+266 KLKDSLGLTGDKLGSSFTFKEGTYTT
-276 DDLGNPI
+276 QV
-283 TSITLET
+283 
-290 GKTYSKEISTAE
+290 STAE

-322 EDVVKDENGAY
+322 EDVMKKPKEEGGGYITSNGEFA
-333 IQNAPD
+333 D
-339 GSTSQETAN
+339 H
-348 DKFQKNLKNALDKA
+348 LKSALDKA
-362 FGTGKVQVSFG
+362 FGTGKVTVGVDGGKLSFAVS
-373 ADSKLNFSVQKGSTL
+373 QGSTL
-388 AVSSEVGEVLG
+388 AVSSSVGKALG
-399 FEDGLTT
+399 FEDSMTT
-406 YVNTSKTL
+406 YVNTSQTL
-414 GQLGELTALE
+414 GQLGTFNKDTGE
-424 DGDSDDDIKKATLT
+424 LT
-438 IGEVPVEGTAIF
+438 IGGKKVQGTLMEKVPKDQWIKQDDGTYI
-450 VPEDERV
+450 DSQ
-457 TKEDGVYD
+457 GN
-465 ADGYKLDENGFRLND
+465 KLDAEGYRLSK
-480 DGEILYEFSLKVN
+480 DGERLYEFSLTVN

-515 NTEAGVNV
+515 DTEAGVNV
-523 SYSSLTNQFVF
+523 SYSNLTNQFVF
-534 TAKQTGEDG
+534 TAKESGEGG
-543 QIELG
+543 QIEMG
-548 DGTGNDLAAALFG
+548 DGLAQALFG
-561 TSDGKFTPGQDAIF
+561 KVDIKDETTYTAGQDAIF
-575 KATVNGSPMNFSR
+575 KATVNGSTMYLSR

-606 NFNNNTTQT
+606 NNTDRGTDADPIKSSDLT
-615 GPIASDNI
+615 GMTSANESKM
-623 SDALFV
+623 F
-629 EGESVTFTSK
+629 EKGESVTFTSK
-639 TDTDTVVDAIKQM
+639 SDTDTIVDAIKQM

-657 AIVKEVKEAYST
+657 KIVTEVKGAYSD

-776 KENGASRDGLM
+776 KENGASSDGLM
-787 TAIQKVTDRYAA
+787 TSIQKVTNRYAA

-818 TAALDNA
+818 TAALDNT

-830 NEIDDQIETWQSKMS
+830 NEIDDQIETWQNKMS

-867 QSSTLAG
+867 QSSTLSG

>member
-50 TGLQQDRQSLLWQQ
+50 TGLQQDRQSLLWKQ

-121 ITIDAVA
+121 VTIDAVA

-139 ASKLGNVIE
+139 ASSLGQATV
-148 SGDRL
+148 GTDGKL
-153 TVRGDSAMN
+153 TVTGDGTFDVNGKMN
-162 VSDPINVSTLE
+162 VSELE
-173 GSLTIKYG
+173 GSLSLKYG
-181 NKDVTIDFGEREFF
+181 NKEITINFDELEFF
-195 DESGKGTK
+195 DKKGDGSGTI
-203 PLTAEDLK
+203 TADDLK
-211 SAIEKKLADEK
+211 SAIEKKLEDQK

-250 DKTPGG
+250 DKTSAG
-256 NTVDIKGATG
+256 NTVEISGATG
-266 QLEKTLKPTT
+266 KLKDSLGLTGDKLGSSFTFKEGTYTT
-276 DDLGNPI
+276 QV
-283 TSITLET
+283 
-290 GKTYSKEISTAE
+290 STAE

-322 EDVVKDENGAY
+322 ADIVKDGNGY
-333 IQNAPD
+333 IN
-339 GSTSQETAN
+339 SN
-348 DKFQKNLKNALDKA
+348 DTFKDNLQSALDKA
-362 FGTGKVQVSFG
+362 FGGEKVTVGVDGGKLSFAVS
-373 ADSKLNFSVQKGSTL
+373 QGSTL
-388 AVSSEVGEVLG
+388 AVSSSVGKALG
-399 FEDGLTT
+399 FEDSMTT
-406 YVNTSKTL
+406 YVNTSQTL
-414 GQLGELTALE
+414 GQLGTFNKDTGE
-424 DGDSDDDIKKATLT
+424 LT
-438 IGEVPVEGTAIF
+438 IGGKKVQGTLMEKVPKDQWIKQDDGTYI
-450 VPEDERV
+450 DSQ
-457 TKEDGVYD
+457 GN
-465 ADGYKLDENGFRLND
+465 KLDAEGYRLSK
-480 DGEILYEFSLKVN
+480 DGERLYEFSLTVN

-515 NTEAGVNV
+515 DTEAGVNV
-523 SYSSLTNQFVF
+523 SYSNLTNQFVF
-534 TAKQTGEDG
+534 TAKESGEGG
-543 QIELG
+543 QIEMG
-548 DGTGNDLAAALFG
+548 DGLAQALFG
-561 TSDGKFTPGQDAIF
+561 KVDIKDETTYTAGQDAIF
-575 KATVNGSPMNFSR
+575 KATVNGSTMYLSR

-606 NFNNNTTQT
+606 NNTDRGTDADPIKSSDLT
-615 GPIASDNI
+615 GMTSTNE
-623 SDALFV
+623 SKMF
-629 EGESVTFTSK
+629 EKGESVTFTSK
-639 TDTDTVVDAIKQM
+639 SDTDTIVDAIKQM

-657 AIVKEVKEAYST
+657 KIVTEVKGAYSD

-776 KENGASRDGLM
+776 KENGASSDGLM
-787 TAIQKVTDRYAA
+787 TSIQKVTNRYAA

-818 TAALDNA
+818 TAALDNT

-830 NEIDDQIETWQSKMS
+830 NEIDDQIETWQNKMS

-867 QSSTLAG
+867 QSSTLSG

>member
-36 SMIEGMLQ
+36 SMIEGMLES
-44 GYKSKI
+44 YKQKI
-50 TGLQQDRQSLLWQQ
+50 TGLQQNRQSLLWQQ
-64 QAYQSISDKLVEF
+64 EAYQSISDKLVEF

-121 ITIDAVA
+121 VTIDAVA
-128 QLATAARYTHS
+128 QLATSSRYTHS
-139 ASKLGNVIE
+139 ASGLGQATV
-148 SGDRL
+148 GTDGKL
-153 TVRGDSAMN
+153 TVTGDGTFDVNGKMN
-162 VSDPINVSTLE
+162 VSELE
-173 GSLTIKYG
+173 GSLSLKYG
-181 NKDVTIDFGEREFF
+181 NKEITINFDELEFF
-195 DESGKGTK
+195 DKKGDGSGTI
-203 PLTAEDLK
+203 TADDLK
-211 SAIEKKLADEK
+211 SAIEKKLEDQN

-250 DKTPGG
+250 DKTSAG
-256 NTVDIKGATG
+256 NTVEISGATG
-266 QLEKTLKPTT
+266 KLKDSLGLTGDKLGSSFTFKEGTYTT
-276 DDLGNPI
+276 QV
-283 TSITLET
+283 
-290 GKTYSKEISTAE
+290 STAE

-322 EDVVKDENGAY
+322 ADIVKDGNGY
-333 IQNAPD
+333 IN
-339 GSTSQETAN
+339 SN
-348 DKFQKNLKNALDKA
+348 DTFKDNLQSALDKA
-362 FGTGKVQVSFG
+362 FGGEKVTVGVDGGKLSFAVS
-373 ADSKLNFSVQKGSTL
+373 QGSTL
-388 AVSSEVGEVLG
+388 AVSSSVGKALG
-399 FEDGLTT
+399 FEDSMTT
-406 YVNTSKTL
+406 YVNTSQTL
-414 GQLGELTALE
+414 GQLGTFNKDTGE
-424 DGDSDDDIKKATLT
+424 LT
-438 IGEVPVEGTAIF
+438 IGGMKVQGTLMEKVPKDQWIKQDDGTYI
-450 VPEDERV
+450 DSQ
-457 TKEDGVYD
+457 GN
-465 ADGYKLDENGFRLND
+465 KLDEEGYRLSK
-480 DGEILYEFSLKVN
+480 DGERLYEFSLTVN

-515 NTEAGVNV
+515 DTEAGVNV
-523 SYSSLTNQFVF
+523 SYSNLTNQFVF
-534 TAKQTGEDG
+534 TAKESGEGG
-543 QIELG
+543 QIEMG
-548 DGTGNDLAAALFG
+548 DGLAQALFG
-561 TSDGKFTPGQDAIF
+561 KVDIKDETTYTAGQDAIF
-575 KATVNGSPMNFSR
+575 KATVNGSTMYLSR

-606 NFNNNTTQT
+606 NNTDRGTDADPIKSSDLT
-615 GPIASDNI
+615 GMTSANESKM
-623 SDALFV
+623 F
-629 EGESVTFTSK
+629 EKGESVTFTSK
-639 TDTDTVVDAIKQM
+639 SDTDTIVDAIKQM

-657 AIVKEVKEAYST
+657 KIVTEVKGAYSD
-669 MPLQQTNGS
+669 MPLKRTNGS
-678 KYEPLTEEDKADMSE
+678 KYEPLTEEQKADMSE

-713 LSSLYNALRSAVAPG
+713 LSSLYNALRSAVTPG
-728 GNDGSFL
+728 GSDGSLL

-747 LTTIELDET
+747 LTTIELDES

-761 LETNPDG
+761 LETNPDQ
-768 VKDAFTKS
+768 VKDIFTKS
-776 KENGASRDGLM
+776 KDNGASSDGLM
-787 TAIQKVTDRYAA
+787 TSIQKVTNRYAA

-818 TAALDNA
+818 TAALDNT

-830 NEIDDQIETWQSKMS
+830 NEIDDQIETWQDKMS

-867 QSSTLAG
+867 QSSTLSG
-874 LMGGY
+874 LIGGY

>member
-36 SMIEGMLQ
+36 SMIEGMLES
-44 GYKSKI
+44 YKQKI
-50 TGLQQDRQSLLWQQ
+50 TGLQQNRQSLLWQQ
-64 QAYQSISDKLVEF
+64 EAYQSISDKLVEF

-121 ITIDAVA
+121 VTIDAVA
-128 QLATAARYTHS
+128 QLATSSRYTHS
-139 ASKLGNVIE
+139 ASGLGQATV
-148 SGDRL
+148 GTDGKL
-153 TVRGDSAMN
+153 TVTGDGTFDVNGKMN
-162 VSDPINVSTLE
+162 VSELE
-173 GSLTIKYG
+173 GSLSLKYG
-181 NKDVTIDFGEREFF
+181 NKEITINFDELEFF
-195 DESGKGTK
+195 DKKGDGSGTI
-203 PLTAEDLK
+203 TADDLK
-211 SAIEKKLADEK
+211 SAIEKKLEDQK

-250 DKTPGG
+250 DKTSAG
-256 NTVDIKGATG
+256 NTVEISGATG
-266 QLEKTLKPTT
+266 KLKDSLGLTGDKLGSSFTFKEGTYTT
-276 DDLGNPI
+276 QV
-283 TSITLET
+283 
-290 GKTYSKEISTAE
+290 STAE

-322 EDVVKDENGAY
+322 EDVMKKPKEEGGGYITSNGEFA
-333 IQNAPD
+333 D
-339 GSTSQETAN
+339 H
-348 DKFQKNLKNALDKA
+348 LKSALDKA
-362 FGTGKVQVSFG
+362 FGTGKVTVGVDGGKLSFAVS
-373 ADSKLNFSVQKGSTL
+373 QGSTL
-388 AVSSEVGEVLG
+388 AVSSSVGKALG
-399 FEDGLTT
+399 FEDSMTT
-406 YVNTSKTL
+406 YVNTSQTL
-414 GQLGELTALE
+414 GQLGTFNKDTGE
-424 DGDSDDDIKKATLT
+424 LT
-438 IGEVPVEGTAIF
+438 IGGKKVQGTLMEKVPKDQWIKQDDGTYI
-450 VPEDERV
+450 DSQ
-457 TKEDGVYD
+457 GN
-465 ADGYKLDENGFRLND
+465 KLDAEGYRLSK
-480 DGEILYEFSLKVN
+480 DGERLYEFSLTVN

-515 NTEAGVNV
+515 DTEAGVNV
-523 SYSSLTNQFVF
+523 SYSNLTNQFVF
-534 TAKQTGEDG
+534 TAKESGEGG
-543 QIELG
+543 QIEMG
-548 DGTGNDLAAALFG
+548 DGLAQALFG
-561 TSDGKFTPGQDAIF
+561 KVDIKDETTYTAGQDAIF
-575 KATVNGSPMNFSR
+575 KATVNGSTMYLSR

-606 NFNNNTTQT
+606 NNTDRGTDADPIKSSDLT
-615 GPIASDNI
+615 GMTSANESKM
-623 SDALFV
+623 F
-629 EGESVTFTSK
+629 EKGESVTFTSK
-639 TDTDTVVDAIKQM
+639 SDTDTIVDAIKQM

-657 AIVKEVKEAYST
+657 KIVTEVKGAYSD

-678 KYEPLTEEDKADMSE
+678 KYEPLTEEQKADMSE

-713 LSSLYNALRSAVAPG
+713 LSSLYNALRSAVTPG
-728 GNDGSFL
+728 GSDGSLL
-735 RSIGINTSYSEG
+735 RSIGIKTSYSEG
-747 LTTIELDET
+747 LTTIELDES

-761 LETNPDG
+761 LETNPDQ
-768 VKDAFTKS
+768 VKDIFTKS
-776 KENGASRDGLM
+776 KDNGASSDGLM
-787 TAIQKVTDRYAA
+787 TSIQKVTNRYAA

-818 TAALDNA
+818 TAALDNT

-830 NEIDDQIETWQSKMS
+830 NEIDDQIETWQNKMS

-867 QSSTLAG
+867 QSSTLSG

>member
-36 SMIEGMLQ
+36 SMIEGMLES
-44 GYKSKI
+44 YKQKI
-50 TGLQQDRQSLLWQQ
+50 TGLQQNRQSLLWQQ
-64 QAYQSISDKLVEF
+64 EAYQSISDKLVEF

-121 ITIDAVA
+121 VTIDAVA
-128 QLATAARYTHS
+128 QLATSSRYTHS
-139 ASKLGNVIE
+139 ASGLGQATV
-148 SGDRL
+148 GTDGKL
-153 TVRGDSAMN
+153 TVTGDGTFDVNGKMN
-162 VSDPINVSTLE
+162 VSELE
-173 GSLTIKYG
+173 GSLSLKYG
-181 NKDVTIDFGEREFF
+181 NKEITINFDELEFF
-195 DESGKGTK
+195 DKKGDGSGTI
-203 PLTAEDLK
+203 TADDLK
-211 SAIEKKLADEK
+211 SAIEKKLEDQK

-233 SELIKVEVGS
+233 SELIKVEVSS

-250 DKTPGG
+250 DKTSAG
-256 NTVDIKGATG
+256 NTVEISGATG
-266 QLEKTLKPTT
+266 KLKDSLGLTGDKLGSSFTFKEGTYTT
-276 DDLGNPI
+276 QV
-283 TSITLET
+283 
-290 GKTYSKEISTAE
+290 STAE

-322 EDVVKDENGAY
+322 ADIVKDGNGY
-333 IQNAPD
+333 IN
-339 GSTSQETAN
+339 SN
-348 DKFQKNLKNALDKA
+348 DTFKDNLQSALDKA
-362 FGTGKVQVSFG
+362 FGGEKVTVGVDGGKLSFAVS
-373 ADSKLNFSVQKGSTL
+373 QGSTL
-388 AVSSEVGEVLG
+388 AVSSSVGKALG
-399 FEDGLTT
+399 FEDSMTT
-406 YVNTSKTL
+406 YVNTSQTL
-414 GQLGELTALE
+414 GQLGTFNKDTGE
-424 DGDSDDDIKKATLT
+424 LT
-438 IGEVPVEGTAIF
+438 IGGKKVQGTLMEKVPKDQWIKQDDGTYI
-450 VPEDERV
+450 DSQ
-457 TKEDGVYD
+457 GN
-465 ADGYKLDENGFRLND
+465 KLDAEGYRLSK
-480 DGEILYEFSLKVN
+480 DGERLYEFSLTVN

-515 NTEAGVNV
+515 DTEAGVNV
-523 SYSSLTNQFVF
+523 SYSNLTNQFVF
-534 TAKQTGEDG
+534 TAKESGEGG
-543 QIELG
+543 QIEMG
-548 DGTGNDLAAALFG
+548 DGLAQALFG
-561 TSDGKFTPGQDAIF
+561 KVDIKDETTYTAGQDAIF
-575 KATVNGSPMNFSR
+575 KATVNGSTMYLSR

-606 NFNNNTTQT
+606 NNTDRGTDADPIKSSDLT
-615 GPIASDNI
+615 GMTSANESKM
-623 SDALFV
+623 F
-629 EGESVTFTSK
+629 EKGESVTFTSK
-639 TDTDTVVDAIKQM
+639 SDTDTIVDAIKQM

-657 AIVKEVKEAYST
+657 KIVTEVKGAYSD

-678 KYEPLTEEDKADMSE
+678 KYEPLTEEQKADMSE

-713 LSSLYNALRSAVAPG
+713 LSSLYNALRSAVTPG
-728 GNDGSFL
+728 GSDGSLL
-735 RSIGINTSYSEG
+735 RSIGIKTSYSEG
-747 LTTIELDET
+747 LTTIELDES

-761 LETNPDG
+761 LETNPDQ
-768 VKDAFTKS
+768 VKDIFTKS
-776 KENGASRDGLM
+776 KDNGASSDGLM
-787 TAIQKVTDRYAA
+787 TSIQKVTNRYAA

-818 TAALDNA
+818 TAALDNT

-830 NEIDDQIETWQSKMS
+830 NEIDDQIETWQNKMS

-867 QSSTLAG
+867 QSSTLSG

>member
-11 SSSGSIYGSR
+11 SSSSSIYGSR

-128 QLATAARYTHS
+128 QLATSSRYTHS
-139 ASKLGNVIE
+139 ASGLGQATV
-148 SGDRL
+148 GTDGKL
-153 TVRGDSAMN
+153 TVTGDGTFDVNGKMN
-162 VSDPINVSTLE
+162 VSELE
-173 GSLTIKYG
+173 GSLSLKYG
-181 NKDVTIDFGEREFF
+181 NKEITINFDELEFF
-195 DESGKGTK
+195 DKKGDGSGTI
-203 PLTAEDLK
+203 TADDLK
-211 SAIEKKLADEK
+211 SAIEKKLEDQK

-250 DKTPGG
+250 DKTSAG
-256 NTVDIKGATG
+256 NTVEISGATG
-266 QLEKTLKPTT
+266 KLKDSLGLTGDKLGSSFTFKEGTYTT
-276 DDLGNPI
+276 QV
-283 TSITLET
+283 
-290 GKTYSKEISTAE
+290 STAE

-322 EDVVKDENGAY
+322 ADIVKDGNGY
-333 IQNAPD
+333 IN
-339 GSTSQETAN
+339 SN
-348 DKFQKNLKNALDKA
+348 DTFKDNLQSALDKA
-362 FGTGKVQVSFG
+362 FGGEKVTVGVDGGKLSFAVS
-373 ADSKLNFSVQKGSTL
+373 QGSTL
-388 AVSSEVGEVLG
+388 AVSSSVGKALG
-399 FEDGLTT
+399 FEDSMTT
-406 YVNTSKTL
+406 YVNTSQTL
-414 GQLGELTALE
+414 GQLGTFNKDTGE
-424 DGDSDDDIKKATLT
+424 LT
-438 IGEVPVEGTAIF
+438 IGGKKVQGILMEKVPKDQWIKQDDGTYI
-450 VPEDERV
+450 DSQ
-457 TKEDGVYD
+457 GN
-465 ADGYKLDENGFRLND
+465 KLDAEGYRLSK
-480 DGEILYEFSLKVN
+480 DGERLYEFSLTVN

-523 SYSSLTNQFVF
+523 SYSKLTNEFVF
-534 TAKQTGEDG
+534 TAKQTGEGG

-548 DGTGNDLAAALFG
+548 DGTGNDLATALFG
-561 TSDGKFTPGQDAIF
+561 KSDGKVTEGQDAIF
-575 KATVNGSPMNFSR
+575 KATVNGSTMYFSR

-606 NFNNNTTQT
+606 NNLEQAD
-615 GPIASDNI
+615 GKPIKSDELNGSQGELDKI
-623 SDALFV
+623 FDPAAT
-629 EGESVTFTSK
+629 ESVTFTSK

-678 KYEPLTEEDKADMSE
+678 KYEPLTDEDKADMSE

-867 QSSTLAG
+867 QSATLSG

>member
-36 SMIEGMLQ
+36 SMIEGMLES
-44 GYKSKI
+44 YKQKI
-50 TGLQQDRQSLLWQQ
+50 TGLQQNRQSLLWQQ
-64 QAYQSISDKLVEF
+64 EAYQSISDKLVEF

-121 ITIDAVA
+121 VTIDAVA
-128 QLATAARYTHS
+128 QLATSSRYTHS
-139 ASKLGNVIE
+139 ASGLGQATV
-148 SGDRL
+148 GTDGKL
-153 TVRGDSAMN
+153 TVTGDGTFDVNGKMN
-162 VSDPINVSTLE
+162 VSELE
-173 GSLTIKYG
+173 GSLSLKYG
-181 NKDVTIDFGEREFF
+181 NKEITINFDELEFF
-195 DESGKGTK
+195 DKKGDGSGTI
-203 PLTAEDLK
+203 TADDLK
-211 SAIEKKLADEK
+211 SAIEKKLEDQK

-250 DKTPGG
+250 DKTSAG
-256 NTVDIKGATG
+256 NTVEISGATG
-266 QLEKTLKPTT
+266 KLKDSLGLTGDKLGSSFTFKEGTYTT
-276 DDLGNPI
+276 QV
-283 TSITLET
+283 
-290 GKTYSKEISTAE
+290 STAE

-322 EDVVKDENGAY
+322 ADIVKDGNGY
-333 IQNAPD
+333 IN
-339 GSTSQETAN
+339 SN
-348 DKFQKNLKNALDKA
+348 DTFKDNLQSALDKA
-362 FGTGKVQVSFG
+362 FGGEKVTVGVDGGKLSFAVS
-373 ADSKLNFSVQKGSTL
+373 QGSTL
-388 AVSSEVGEVLG
+388 AVSSSVGKALG
-399 FEDGLTT
+399 FEDSMTT
-406 YVNTSKTL
+406 YVNTSQTL
-414 GQLGELTALE
+414 GQLGTFNKDTGE
-424 DGDSDDDIKKATLT
+424 LT
-438 IGEVPVEGTAIF
+438 IGGMKVQGTLMEKVPKDQWIKQDDGTYI
-450 VPEDERV
+450 DSQ
-457 TKEDGVYD
+457 GN
-465 ADGYKLDENGFRLND
+465 KLDAEGYRLSK
-480 DGEILYEFSLKVN
+480 DGERLYEFSLTVN

-515 NTEAGVNV
+515 DTEAGVNV
-523 SYSSLTNQFVF
+523 SYSNLTNQFVF
-534 TAKQTGEDG
+534 TAKESGEGG
-543 QIELG
+543 QIEMG
-548 DGTGNDLAAALFG
+548 DGLAQALFG
-561 TSDGKFTPGQDAIF
+561 KVDIKDETTYTAGQDAIF
-575 KATVNGSPMNFSR
+575 KATVNGSTMYLSR

-606 NFNNNTTQT
+606 NNTDRGTDADPIKSSDLT
-615 GPIASDNI
+615 GMTSANESKM
-623 SDALFV
+623 F
-629 EGESVTFTSK
+629 EKGESVTFTSK
-639 TDTDTVVDAIKQM
+639 SDTDTIVDAIKQM

-657 AIVKEVKEAYST
+657 KIVTEVKGAYSD

-678 KYEPLTEEDKADMSE
+678 KYEPLTEEQKADMSE

-713 LSSLYNALRSAVAPG
+713 LSSLYNALRSAVTPG
-728 GNDGSFL
+728 GSDGSLL
-735 RSIGINTSYSEG
+735 RSIGIKTSYSEG
-747 LTTIELDET
+747 LTTIELDES

-761 LETNPDG
+761 LETNPDQ
-768 VKDAFTKS
+768 VKDIFTKS
-776 KENGASRDGLM
+776 KDNGASSDGLM
-787 TAIQKVTDRYAA
+787 TSIQKVTNRYAA

-818 TAALDNA
+818 TAALDNT

-830 NEIDDQIETWQSKMS
+830 NEIDDQIETWQNKMS

-867 QSSTLAG
+867 QSSTLSG

>member
-11 SSSGSIYGSR
+11 SSSSSIYGSR

-36 SMIEGMLQ
+36 SMIEGMLE
-44 GYKSKI
+44 GYKQKI

-139 ASKLGNVIE
+139 ASSLGQATV
-148 SGDRL
+148 GTDGKL
-153 TVRGDSAMN
+153 TVTGDGTFDVNGKMN
-162 VSDPINVSTLE
+162 VSELE
-173 GSLTIKYG
+173 GSLSLKYG
-181 NKDVTIDFGEREFF
+181 NKEITINFDELEFF
-195 DESGKGTK
+195 DGKGDGSGTI
-203 PLTAEDLK
+203 TADDLK
-211 SAIEKKLADEK
+211 SAIEKKLGDQN

-250 DKTPGG
+250 DKASAG
-256 NTVDIKGATG
+256 NTVEISGATG
-266 QLEKTLKPTT
+266 KLKDSLGLTGDKFGSSFTFKEGTYTT
-276 DDLGNPI
+276 QV
-283 TSITLET
+283 
-290 GKTYSKEISTAE
+290 STAE

-322 EDVVKDENGAY
+322 ADIVKDGNGY
-333 IQNAPD
+333 IN
-339 GSTSQETAN
+339 SN
-348 DKFQKNLKNALDKA
+348 DTFKDNLQSALDKA
-362 FGTGKVQVSFG
+362 FGGEKVTVGVDGGKLSFAVS
-373 ADSKLNFSVQKGSTL
+373 QGSTL
-388 AVSSEVGEVLG
+388 AVSSSVGKALG
-399 FEDGLTT
+399 FEDSMTT
-406 YVNTSKTL
+406 YVNTSQTL
-414 GQLGELTALE
+414 GQLGTFNKDTGE
-424 DGDSDDDIKKATLT
+424 LT
-438 IGEVPVEGTAIF
+438 IGGMKVQGTLMEKVPKDQWIKQDDGTYI
-450 VPEDERV
+450 DSQ
-457 TKEDGVYD
+457 GN
-465 ADGYKLDENGFRLND
+465 KLDAEGYRLSK
-480 DGEILYEFSLKVN
+480 DGERLYEFSLTVN

-515 NTEAGVNV
+515 DTEAGVNV
-523 SYSSLTNQFVF
+523 SYSNLTNQFVF
-534 TAKQTGEDG
+534 TAKESGEGG
-543 QIELG
+543 QIEMG
-548 DGTGNDLAAALFG
+548 DGLAQALFG
-561 TSDGKFTPGQDAIF
+561 KVDIKDETTYTAGQDAIF
-575 KATVNGSPMNFSR
+575 KATVNGSTMYLSR

-606 NFNNNTTQT
+606 NNTDRGTDADPIKSSDLT
-615 GPIASDNI
+615 GMTSANESKM
-623 SDALFV
+623 F
-629 EGESVTFTSK
+629 EKGESVTFTSK
-639 TDTDTVVDAIKQM
+639 SDTDTIVDAIKQM

-657 AIVKEVKEAYST
+657 KIVTEVKGAYSD
-669 MPLQQTNGS
+669 MPLQRTNGS
-678 KYEPLTEEDKADMSE
+678 KYEPLTEEQKADMSE

-713 LSSLYNALRSAVAPG
+713 LSSLYNALRSAVTPG
-728 GNDGSFL
+728 GSDGSLL

-747 LTTIELDET
+747 LTTIELDES

-761 LETNPDG
+761 LETNPDQ
-768 VKDAFTKS
+768 VKDIFTKS
-776 KENGASRDGLM
+776 KDNGASSDGLM
-787 TAIQKVTDRYAA
+787 TSIQKVTNRYAA

-818 TAALDNA
+818 TAALDNT

-830 NEIDDQIETWQSKMS
+830 NEIDDQIETWQNKMS

>member
-11 SSSGSIYGSR
+11 SSSSSIYGSR

-36 SMIEGMLQ
+36 SMIEGMLE
-44 GYKSKI
+44 GYKQKI

-128 QLATAARYTHS
+128 QLATAARYTS
-139 ASKLGNVIE
+139 GASSLGGAGGKLTA
-148 SGDRL
+148 GDEIHMDQDTKL
-153 TVRGDSAMN
+153 
-162 VSDPINVSTLE
+162 STLE
-173 GSLTIKYG
+173 GSMTISYG
-181 NKDVTIDFGEREFF
+181 NKDVTIDFSDTEFF
-195 DESGKGTK
+195 DPSGNGTGNVS
-203 PLTAEDLK
+203 AEKLK
-211 SAIEKKLADEK
+211 DAIVKKLSEEK

-233 SELIKVEVGS
+233 SELIDVQVSGDGTIS
-243 NGEITFS
+243 FS
-250 DKTPGG
+250 DKTSGQ
-256 NTVDIKGATG
+256 NDVKISSVSG
-266 QLEKTLKPTT
+266 QLK
-276 DDLGNPI
+276 DSLGLTGDALGSSFKVDQNQSY
-283 TSITLET
+283 TETVKAAEALE
-290 GKTYSKEISTAE
+290 G
-302 YLSDKSI
+302 KSI
-309 TVTLNGV
+309 TITLDGT
-316 KKTISL
+316 KKTISF
-322 EDVVKDENGAY
+322 DSIIKDENGDY
-333 IQNAPD
+333 IQTNDAFKD
-339 GSTSQETAN
+339 NLQE
-348 DKFQKNLKNALDKA
+348 ALNKA
-362 FGTGKVQVSFG
+362 FGTGKVEVG
-373 ADSKLNFSVQKGSTL
+373 LDGDKLTFEAQKNSTL
-388 AVSSEVGEVLG
+388 AVSSTAGDVLG
-399 FEDGLTT
+399 FENGLTS
-406 YVNTSKTL
+406 YVNTSLTL
-414 GQLGELTALE
+414 SQLGTYDASS
-424 DGDSDDDIKKATLT
+424 GKLT
-438 IGEVPVEGTAIF
+438 IGGVELQGTLMKP
-450 VPEDERV
+450 VPEEDRI
-457 TKEDGVYD
+457 KQEDGTYKD
-465 ADGYKLDENGFRLND
+465 ADGNKLDSQGYRLAQ
-480 DGEILYEFSLKVN
+480 DGTRLYEFSLKIN
-493 GKEVGKFTQDTALE
+493 GTEIGKFTQDTALE
-507 TVMNAINS
+507 TVMNSINS

-523 SYSSLTNQFVF
+523 SYSKLTNEFVF
-534 TAKQTGEDG
+534 TAKQTGEGG

-548 DGTGNDLAAALFG
+548 DGTGKDLATALFG
-561 TSDGKFTPGQDAIF
+561 KSDGKVTEGQDAIF
-575 KATVNGSPMNFSR
+575 KATVNGSTMYLSR

-599 VTLKGTF
+599 VTLKGT
-606 NFNNNTTQT
+606 FNNNTTQT

-639 TDTDTVVDAIKQM
+639 TDTDTIVDAIKQM

-657 AIVKEVKEAYST
+657 KIVTEVKGAYSD

-678 KYEPLTEEDKADMSE
+678 KYEPLTEEQKADMSE

-776 KENGASRDGLM
+776 KENGASSDGLM

-830 NEIDDQIETWQSKMS
+830 NEIDDRIETWQSKMS

>member
-36 SMIEGMLQ
+36 SMIEGMLES
-44 GYKSKI
+44 YKQKI
-50 TGLQQDRQSLLWQQ
+50 TGLQQNRQSLLWQQ
-64 QAYQSISDKLVEF
+64 EAYQSISDKLVEF

-121 ITIDAVA
+121 VTIDAVA
-128 QLATAARYTHS
+128 QLATSSRYTHS
-139 ASKLGNVIE
+139 ASGLGQATV
-148 SGDRL
+148 GTDGKL
-153 TVRGDSAMN
+153 TVTGDGTFDVNGKMN
-162 VSDPINVSTLE
+162 VSELE
-173 GSLTIKYG
+173 GSLSLKYG
-181 NKDVTIDFGEREFF
+181 NKEITINFDELEFF
-195 DESGKGTK
+195 DKKGDGSGTI
-203 PLTAEDLK
+203 TADDLK
-211 SAIEKKLADEK
+211 SAIEKKLEDQK

-250 DKTPGG
+250 DKTSAG
-256 NTVDIKGATG
+256 NTVEISGATG
-266 QLEKTLKPTT
+266 KLKDSLGLTGDKLGSSFTFKEGTYTT
-276 DDLGNPI
+276 QV
-283 TSITLET
+283 
-290 GKTYSKEISTAE
+290 STAE

-322 EDVVKDENGAY
+322 ADIVKDGNGY
-333 IQNAPD
+333 IN
-339 GSTSQETAN
+339 SN
-348 DKFQKNLKNALDKA
+348 DTFKDNLQSALDKA
-362 FGTGKVQVSFG
+362 FGGEKVTVGVDGGKLSFAVS
-373 ADSKLNFSVQKGSTL
+373 QGSTL
-388 AVSSEVGEVLG
+388 AVSSSVGKALG
-399 FEDGLTT
+399 FEDSMTT
-406 YVNTSKTL
+406 YVNTSQTL
-414 GQLGELTALE
+414 GQLGSFNADT
-424 DGDSDDDIKKATLT
+424 GTLT
-438 IGEVPVEGTAIF
+438 FGGGTPLQGVLMEKVPKDQWIKQDDGTYI
-450 VPEDERV
+450 DSQ
-457 TKEDGVYD
+457 GN
-465 ADGYKLDENGFRLND
+465 KLDAEGYRLSK
-480 DGEILYEFSLKVN
+480 DGERLYEFSLTVN

-515 NTEAGVNV
+515 DTEAGVNV
-523 SYSSLTNQFVF
+523 SYSNLTNQFVF
-534 TAKQTGEDG
+534 TAKESGEGG
-543 QIELG
+543 QIEMG
-548 DGTGNDLAAALFG
+548 DGLAQALFG
-561 TSDGKFTPGQDAIF
+561 KVDIKDETTYTAGQDAIF
-575 KATVNGSPMNFSR
+575 KATVNGSTMYLSR

-606 NFNNNTTQT
+606 NNTDRGTDADPIKSSDLT
-615 GPIASDNI
+615 GMTSTNE
-623 SDALFV
+623 SKMF
-629 EGESVTFTSK
+629 EKGESVTFTSK
-639 TDTDTVVDAIKQM
+639 SDTDTIVDAIKQM

-657 AIVKEVKEAYST
+657 KIVTEVKGAYSD

-678 KYEPLTEEDKADMSE
+678 RYEPLTEDQKADMSE

-713 LSSLYNALRSAVAPG
+713 LSSLYNALRSAVTPG
-728 GNDGSFL
+728 GSDGSLL
-735 RSIGINTSYSEG
+735 RSIGIKTSYSEG
-747 LTTIELDET
+747 LTTIELDES

-761 LETNPDG
+761 LETNPDQ
-768 VKDAFTKS
+768 VKDIFTKS
-776 KENGASRDGLM
+776 KDNGASSDGLM
-787 TAIQKVTDRYAA
+787 TSIQKVTNRYAA

-818 TAALDNA
+818 TAALDNT

-830 NEIDDQIETWQSKMS
+830 NEIDDQIETWQNKMS

-867 QSSTLAG
+867 QSSTLSG

>member
-11 SSSGSIYGSR
+11 SSSSSIYGSR

-50 TGLQQDRQSLLWQQ
+50 TGLQQDRQSLLWKQ

-128 QLATAARYTHS
+128 QLATAARYTHM
-139 ASKLGNVIE
+139 ASGLNKQLEVSKNGTMTVT
-148 SGDRL
+148 GDGTFDVNRE
-153 TVRGDSAMN
+153 M
-162 VSDPINVSTLE
+162 NVSTLE

-181 NKDVTIDFGEREFF
+181 NKDVTIDFGELEFF
-195 DESGKGTK
+195 DKSGEGKDA
-203 PLTAEDLK
+203 LTAEDLK

-233 SELIKVEVGS
+233 SELISVNVSDDGK
-243 NGEITFS
+243 ITFS
-250 DKTPGG
+250 DKTSGG
-256 NTVDIKGATG
+256 NTVEIKGATG
-266 QLEKTLKPTT
+266 QLKETLKLTG
-276 DDLGNPI
+276 DDLGN
-283 TSITLET
+283 SITLE
-290 GKTYSKEISTAE
+290 KDNTYSKEVSTAE

-322 EDVVKDENGAY
+322 EDVMKKGDGYIGSNDEFA
-333 IQNAPD
+333 
-339 GSTSQETAN
+339 T
-348 DKFQKNLKNALDKA
+348 NLQSALDKA
-362 FGTGKVQVSFG
+362 FGTDKVQVSFG
-373 ADSKLNFSVQKGSTL
+373 TGGKLNFSVQKGSTL
-388 AVSSEVGEVLG
+388 AVSSEVDKVLG
-399 FEDGLTT
+399 FEGGLTT
-406 YVNTSKTL
+406 YVNTSNTL
-414 GQLGELTALE
+414 GQLGELTALK
-424 DGDSDDDIKKATLT
+424 DDDPDDDIKKATLT
-438 IGEVPVEGTAIF
+438 IGKVPVEGIATA
-450 VPEDERV
+450 VPKDQWI
-457 TKEDGVYD
+457 KQKDGTYKD

-480 DGEILYEFSLKVN
+480 DGEILYEFSLTVN
-493 GKEVGKFTQDTALE
+493 GTPVGTFTQDTALE
-507 TVMNAINS
+507 TVMNSINS

-523 SYSSLTNQFVF
+523 SYSKLTNEFVF
-534 TAKQTGEDG
+534 TAKQTGEGG
-543 QIELG
+543 QIEMG
-548 DGTGNDLAAALFG
+548 DDLAKALFVG
-561 TSDGKFTPGQDAIF
+561 PEPAAGEPSPNSHTPGQDAIF
-575 KATVNGSPMNFSR
+575 KATVNGSTMYLSR

-606 NFNNNTTQT
+606 NNVEQSA
-615 GPIASDNI
+615 GSDPIKSEKLNGMN
-623 SDALFV
+623 STNESSLFV
-629 EGESVTFTSK
+629 KGESVTFTSK

-678 KYEPLTEEDKADMSE
+678 KYEPLTDEDKADMSE

>member
-50 TGLQQDRQSLLWQQ
+50 TGLQQDRQSLLWKQ

-121 ITIDAVA
+121 VTIDAVA
-128 QLATAARYTHS
+128 QLATSSRYTHS
-139 ASKLGNVIE
+139 ASGLGQATV
-148 SGDRL
+148 GTDGKL
-153 TVRGDSAMN
+153 TVTGDGTFDVNGKMN
-162 VSDPINVSTLE
+162 VSELE
-173 GSLTIKYG
+173 GSLSLKYG
-181 NKDVTIDFGEREFF
+181 NKEITINFDELEFF
-195 DESGKGTK
+195 DKKGDGSGTI
-203 PLTAEDLK
+203 TADDLK
-211 SAIEKKLADEK
+211 SAIEKKLEDQK

-250 DKTPGG
+250 DKTSAG
-256 NTVDIKGATG
+256 NTVEISGATG
-266 QLEKTLKPTT
+266 KLKDSLGLTGDKLGSSFTFKEGTYTT
-276 DDLGNPI
+276 QV
-283 TSITLET
+283 
-290 GKTYSKEISTAE
+290 STAE

-322 EDVVKDENGAY
+322 ADIVKDGNGY
-333 IQNAPD
+333 IN
-339 GSTSQETAN
+339 SN
-348 DKFQKNLKNALDKA
+348 DTFKDNLQSALDKA
-362 FGTGKVQVSFG
+362 FGGEKVTVGVDGGKLSFAVS
-373 ADSKLNFSVQKGSTL
+373 QGSTL
-388 AVSSEVGEVLG
+388 AVSSSVGKALG
-399 FEDGLTT
+399 FEDSMTT
-406 YVNTSKTL
+406 YVNTSQTL
-414 GQLGELTALE
+414 GQLGTFNKDTGE
-424 DGDSDDDIKKATLT
+424 LT
-438 IGEVPVEGTAIF
+438 IGGKKVQGTLMEKVPKDQWIKQDDGTYI
-450 VPEDERV
+450 DSQ
-457 TKEDGVYD
+457 GN
-465 ADGYKLDENGFRLND
+465 KLDAEGYRLSK
-480 DGEILYEFSLKVN
+480 DGERLYEFSLTVN

-515 NTEAGVNV
+515 DTEAGVNV
-523 SYSSLTNQFVF
+523 SYSNLTNQFVF
-534 TAKQTGEDG
+534 TAKESGEGG
-543 QIELG
+543 QIEMG
-548 DGTGNDLAAALFG
+548 DGLAQALFG
-561 TSDGKFTPGQDAIF
+561 KVDIKDETTYTAGQDAIF
-575 KATVNGSPMNFSR
+575 KATVNGSTMYLSR

-606 NFNNNTTQT
+606 NNTDRGTDADPIKSSDLT
-615 GPIASDNI
+615 GMTSANESKM
-623 SDALFV
+623 F
-629 EGESVTFTSK
+629 EKGESVTFTSK
-639 TDTDTVVDAIKQM
+639 SDTDTIVDAIKQM

-657 AIVKEVKEAYST
+657 KIVTEVKGAYSD

-678 KYEPLTEEDKADMSE
+678 KYEPLTEEQKADMSE
-693 SEIEAYEEKA
+693 SEIKAYEEKA

>member
-11 SSSGSIYGSR
+11 SSSSSIYGSR

-50 TGLQQDRQSLLWQQ
+50 TGLQQDRQSLLWKQ

-121 ITIDAVA
+121 VTIDAVA

-139 ASKLGNVIE
+139 ASSLGQATV
-148 SGDRL
+148 GTDGKL
-153 TVRGDSAMN
+153 TVTGDGTFDVNGKMN
-162 VSDPINVSTLE
+162 VSELE
-173 GSLTIKYG
+173 GSLSLKYG
-181 NKDVTIDFGEREFF
+181 NKEITINFDELEFF
-195 DESGKGTK
+195 DKKGDGSGTI
-203 PLTAEDLK
+203 TADDLK
-211 SAIEKKLADEK
+211 SAIEKKLEDQK

-250 DKTPGG
+250 DKTSAG
-256 NTVDIKGATG
+256 NTVEISGATG
-266 QLEKTLKPTT
+266 KLKDSLGLTGDKLGSSFTFKEGTYTT
-276 DDLGNPI
+276 QV
-283 TSITLET
+283 
-290 GKTYSKEISTAE
+290 STAE

-322 EDVVKDENGAY
+322 EDVMKKPKEEGGGYITSNGEFA
-333 IQNAPD
+333 D
-339 GSTSQETAN
+339 H
-348 DKFQKNLKNALDKA
+348 LKSALDKA
-362 FGTGKVQVSFG
+362 FGTGKVTVGVDGGKLSFAVS
-373 ADSKLNFSVQKGSTL
+373 QGSTL
-388 AVSSEVGEVLG
+388 AVSSSVGKALG
-399 FEDGLTT
+399 FEDSMTT
-406 YVNTSKTL
+406 YVNTSQTL
-414 GQLGELTALE
+414 GQLGTFNKDTGE
-424 DGDSDDDIKKATLT
+424 LT
-438 IGEVPVEGTAIF
+438 IGGKKVQGTLMEKVPKDQWIKQDDGTYI
-450 VPEDERV
+450 DSQ
-457 TKEDGVYD
+457 GN
-465 ADGYKLDENGFRLND
+465 KLDAEGYRLSK
-480 DGEILYEFSLKVN
+480 DGERLYEFSLTVN

-515 NTEAGVNV
+515 DTEAGVNV
-523 SYSSLTNQFVF
+523 SYSNLTNQFVF
-534 TAKQTGEDG
+534 TAKESGEGG
-543 QIELG
+543 QIEMG
-548 DGTGNDLAAALFG
+548 DGLAQALFG
-561 TSDGKFTPGQDAIF
+561 KVDIKDETTYTAGQDAIF
-575 KATVNGSPMNFSR
+575 KATVNGSTMYLSR

-606 NFNNNTTQT
+606 NNTDRGTDADPIKSSDLT
-615 GPIASDNI
+615 GMTSANESKM
-623 SDALFV
+623 F
-629 EGESVTFTSK
+629 EKGESVTFTSK
-639 TDTDTVVDAIKQM
+639 SDTDTIVDAIKQM

-657 AIVKEVKEAYST
+657 KIVTEVKGAYSD

>member
-36 SMIEGMLQ
+36 SMIEGMLE
-44 GYKSKI
+44 GYKQKI

-128 QLATAARYTHS
+128 QLATATRYTHM
-139 ASKLGNVIE
+139 ASGLNKQLEVSENGTM
-148 SGDRL
+148 
-153 TVRGDSAMN
+153 TVGGSSKFDVTEMR
-162 VSDPINVSTLE
+162 NVSTLE
-173 GSLTIKYG
+173 GSLTLTYG
-181 NKDVTIDFGEREFF
+181 NKDVTIDFGELEFF
-195 DESGKGTK
+195 DKSGDGKDA
-203 PLTAEDLK
+203 LTAEDLK

-250 DKTPGG
+250 DKASAG
-256 NTVDIKGATG
+256 NDVKISGATG
-266 QLEKTLKPTT
+266 KLK
-276 DDLGNPI
+276 DSLGLAEDKLGNSSF
-283 TSITLET
+283 TFKED
-290 GKTYSKEISTAE
+290 TYTTPVTTAE

-322 EDVVKDENGAY
+322 ENVVKDGDGY
-333 IQNAPD
+333 IQNDPD
-339 GSTSQETAN
+339 GSNPQKTAN
-348 DKFQKNLKNALDKA
+348 DKFQEKLQSALDKA

-388 AVSSEVGEVLG
+388 AVSSEVGKVFG

-406 YVNTSKTL
+406 YVNTSNTL
-414 GQLGELTALE
+414 GQLGELTALK
-424 DGDSDDDIKKATLT
+424 DDDPNDAIKKATLT
-438 IGEVPVEGTAIF
+438 IGKVPVEGIATA
-450 VPEDERV
+450 VPKDQWI
-457 TKEDGVYD
+457 KQKDGTYKD

-480 DGEILYEFSLKVN
+480 DGEILYEFSLTVN
-493 GKEVGKFTQDTALE
+493 GTPVGTFTQDTALE

-515 NTEAGVNV
+515 DTEAGVNV
-523 SYSSLTNQFVF
+523 SYSNLTNQFVF
-534 TAKQTGEDG
+534 TAKQTGEGG

-548 DGTGNDLAAALFG
+548 DGTGKDLATALFG
-561 TSDGKFTPGQDAIF
+561 ESKGKVTEGQDAIF
-575 KATVNGSPMNFSR
+575 KATVNGSTMYLSR

-606 NFNNNTTQT
+606 NNAQRADNA
-615 GPIASDNI
+615 GPIQSNGVNKD
-623 SDALFV
+623 LFV

-678 KYEPLTEEDKADMSE
+678 KYEPLTDEDKADMSE

-747 LTTIELDET
+747 LTTIELDES

-761 LETNPDG
+761 LETNPDQ
-768 VKDAFTKS
+768 VKDIFTKS
-776 KENGASRDGLM
+776 KDNGASSDGLM
-787 TAIQKVTDRYAA
+787 TSIQKVTNRYAA

>member
-36 SMIEGMLQ
+36 SMIEGMLES
-44 GYKSKI
+44 YKQKI
-50 TGLQQDRQSLLWQQ
+50 TGLQQNRQSLLWQQ
-64 QAYQSISDKLVEF
+64 EAYQSISDKLVEF

-121 ITIDAVA
+121 VTIDAVA
-128 QLATAARYTHS
+128 QLATSSRYTHS
-139 ASKLGNVIE
+139 ASGLGQATV
-148 SGDRL
+148 GTDGKL
-153 TVRGDSAMN
+153 TVTGDGTFDVNGKMN
-162 VSDPINVSTLE
+162 VSELE
-173 GSLTIKYG
+173 GSLSLKYG
-181 NKDVTIDFGEREFF
+181 NKEITINFDELEFF
-195 DESGKGTK
+195 DKKGDGSGTI
-203 PLTAEDLK
+203 TADDLK
-211 SAIEKKLADEK
+211 SAIEKKLEDQN

-250 DKTPGG
+250 DKTSAG
-256 NTVDIKGATG
+256 NTVEISGATG
-266 QLEKTLKPTT
+266 KLKDSLGLTGDKLGSSFTFKEGTYTT
-276 DDLGNPI
+276 QV
-283 TSITLET
+283 
-290 GKTYSKEISTAE
+290 STAE

-322 EDVVKDENGAY
+322 ADIVKDGNGY
-333 IQNAPD
+333 IN
-339 GSTSQETAN
+339 SN
-348 DKFQKNLKNALDKA
+348 DTFKDNLQSALDKA
-362 FGTGKVQVSFG
+362 FGGEKVTVGVDGGKLSFAVS
-373 ADSKLNFSVQKGSTL
+373 QGSTL
-388 AVSSEVGEVLG
+388 AVSSSVGKALG
-399 FEDGLTT
+399 FEDSMTT
-406 YVNTSKTL
+406 YVNTSQTL
-414 GQLGELTALE
+414 GQLGTFNKDTGE
-424 DGDSDDDIKKATLT
+424 LT
-438 IGEVPVEGTAIF
+438 IGGKKVQGTLMEKVPKDQWIKQDDGTYI
-450 VPEDERV
+450 DSQ
-457 TKEDGVYD
+457 GN
-465 ADGYKLDENGFRLND
+465 KLDAEGYRLSK
-480 DGEILYEFSLKVN
+480 DGERLYEFSLTVN

-515 NTEAGVNV
+515 DTEAGVNV
-523 SYSSLTNQFVF
+523 SYSNLTNQFVF
-534 TAKQTGEDG
+534 TAKESGEGG
-543 QIELG
+543 QIEMG
-548 DGTGNDLAAALFG
+548 DGLAQALFG
-561 TSDGKFTPGQDAIF
+561 KVDIKDETTYTAGQDAIF
-575 KATVNGSPMNFSR
+575 KATVNGSTMYLSR

-606 NFNNNTTQT
+606 NNTDRGTDADPIKSSDLT
-615 GPIASDNI
+615 GMTSANESKM
-623 SDALFV
+623 F
-629 EGESVTFTSK
+629 EKGESVTFTSK
-639 TDTDTVVDAIKQM
+639 SDTDTIVDAIKQM

-657 AIVKEVKEAYST
+657 KIVTEVKGAYSD
-669 MPLQQTNGS
+669 MPLQRTNGS
-678 KYEPLTEEDKADMSE
+678 KYEPLTEEQKADMSE

-713 LSSLYNALRSAVAPG
+713 LSSLYNALRSAVTPG
-728 GNDGSFL
+728 GSDGSLL

-747 LTTIELDET
+747 LTTIELDES

-761 LETNPDG
+761 LETNPDQ
-768 VKDAFTKS
+768 VKDIFTKS
-776 KENGASRDGLM
+776 KDNGASSDGLM
-787 TAIQKVTDRYAA
+787 TSIQKVTNRYAA

-818 TAALDNA
+818 TAALDNT

>member
-11 SSSGSIYGSR
+11 SSSSSIYGSR

-128 QLATAARYTHS
+128 QLATSSRYTHS
-139 ASKLGNVIE
+139 ASGLGQATV
-148 SGDRL
+148 GTDGKL
-153 TVRGDSAMN
+153 TVTGDGTFDVNGKMN
-162 VSDPINVSTLE
+162 VSELE
-173 GSLTIKYG
+173 GSLSLKYG
-181 NKDVTIDFGEREFF
+181 NKEITINFDELEFF
-195 DESGKGTK
+195 DKKGDGSGTI
-203 PLTAEDLK
+203 TADDLK
-211 SAIEKKLADEK
+211 SAIEKKLEDQN

-250 DKTPGG
+250 DKTSAG
-256 NTVDIKGATG
+256 NTVEISGATG
-266 QLEKTLKPTT
+266 KLKDSLGLTGDKLGSSFTFKEGTYTT
-276 DDLGNPI
+276 QV
-283 TSITLET
+283 
-290 GKTYSKEISTAE
+290 STAE

-322 EDVVKDENGAY
+322 ADIVKDGNGY
-333 IQNAPD
+333 IN
-339 GSTSQETAN
+339 SN
-348 DKFQKNLKNALDKA
+348 DTFKDNLQSALDKA
-362 FGTGKVQVSFG
+362 FGGEKVTVGVDGGKLSFAVS
-373 ADSKLNFSVQKGSTL
+373 QGSTL
-388 AVSSEVGEVLG
+388 AVSSSVGKALG
-399 FEDGLTT
+399 FEDSMTT
-406 YVNTSKTL
+406 YVNTSQTL
-414 GQLGELTALE
+414 GQLGTFNKDTGE
-424 DGDSDDDIKKATLT
+424 LT
-438 IGEVPVEGTAIF
+438 IGGMKVQGTLMEKVPKDQWIKQDDGTYI
-450 VPEDERV
+450 DSQ
-457 TKEDGVYD
+457 GN
-465 ADGYKLDENGFRLND
+465 KLDAEGYRLSK
-480 DGEILYEFSLKVN
+480 DGERLYEFSLTVN

-515 NTEAGVNV
+515 DTEAGVNV
-523 SYSSLTNQFVF
+523 SYSNLTNQFVF
-534 TAKQTGEDG
+534 TAKESGEGG
-543 QIELG
+543 QIEMG
-548 DGTGNDLAAALFG
+548 DGLAQALFG
-561 TSDGKFTPGQDAIF
+561 KVDIKDETTYTAGQDAIF
-575 KATVNGSPMNFSR
+575 KATVNGSTMYLSR

-606 NFNNNTTQT
+606 NNTDRGTDADPIKSSDLT
-615 GPIASDNI
+615 GMTSANESKM
-623 SDALFV
+623 F
-629 EGESVTFTSK
+629 EKGESVTFTSK
-639 TDTDTVVDAIKQM
+639 SDTDTIVDAIKQM

-657 AIVKEVKEAYST
+657 KIVTEVKGAYSD
-669 MPLQQTNGS
+669 MPLQRTNGS
-678 KYEPLTEEDKADMSE
+678 KYEPLTEEQKADMSE

-713 LSSLYNALRSAVAPG
+713 LSSLYNALRSAVTPG
-728 GNDGSFL
+728 GSDGSLL

-747 LTTIELDET
+747 LTTIELDES

-761 LETNPDG
+761 LETNPDQ
-768 VKDAFTKS
+768 VKDIFTKS
-776 KENGASRDGLM
+776 KDNGASSDGLM
-787 TAIQKVTDRYAA
+787 TSIQKVTNRYAA

-818 TAALDNA
+818 TAALDNT

-830 NEIDDQIETWQSKMS
+830 NEIDDQIETWQNKMS

-867 QSSTLAG
+867 QSSTLSG

>member
-11 SSSGSIYGSR
+11 NSSSSIYGSR

-128 QLATAARYTHS
+128 QLATASRYTHS
-139 ASKLGNVIE
+139 ASSLGQATV
-148 SGDRL
+148 GTDGKL
-153 TVRGDSAMN
+153 TVTGDGTFDVNGKMN
-162 VSDPINVSTLE
+162 VSELE
-173 GSLTIKYG
+173 GSLSLKYG
-181 NKDVTIDFGEREFF
+181 NKEITINFDELEFF
-195 DESGKGTK
+195 DKKGDGSGTI
-203 PLTAEDLK
+203 TADDLK
-211 SAIEKKLADEK
+211 SAIEKKLEDQN

-250 DKTPGG
+250 DKTSAG
-256 NTVDIKGATG
+256 NTVEISGATG
-266 QLEKTLKPTT
+266 KLKDSLGLTGDKFGSSFTFKEGTYTT
-276 DDLGNPI
+276 QV
-283 TSITLET
+283 
-290 GKTYSKEISTAE
+290 STAE

-322 EDVVKDENGAY
+322 ADIVKDGNGY
-333 IQNAPD
+333 IN
-339 GSTSQETAN
+339 SN
-348 DKFQKNLKNALDKA
+348 DTFKDNLQSALDKA
-362 FGTGKVQVSFG
+362 FGGEKVTVGVDGGKLSFAVS
-373 ADSKLNFSVQKGSTL
+373 QGSTL
-388 AVSSEVGEVLG
+388 AVSSSVGKALG
-399 FEDGLTT
+399 FEDSMTT
-406 YVNTSKTL
+406 YVNTSQTL
-414 GQLGELTALE
+414 GQLGTFNKDTGE
-424 DGDSDDDIKKATLT
+424 LT
-438 IGEVPVEGTAIF
+438 IGGMKVQGTLMEKVPKDQWIKQDDGTYI
-450 VPEDERV
+450 DSQ
-457 TKEDGVYD
+457 GN
-465 ADGYKLDENGFRLND
+465 KLDAEGYRLSK
-480 DGEILYEFSLKVN
+480 DGERLYEFSLTVN

-515 NTEAGVNV
+515 DTEAGVNV
-523 SYSSLTNQFVF
+523 SYSNLTNQFVF
-534 TAKQTGEDG
+534 TAKESGEGG
-543 QIELG
+543 QIEMG
-548 DGTGNDLAAALFG
+548 DGLAQALFG
-561 TSDGKFTPGQDAIF
+561 KVDIKDETTYTAGQDAIF
-575 KATVNGSPMNFSR
+575 KATVNGSTMYLSR

-606 NFNNNTTQT
+606 NNTDRGTDADPIKSSDLT
-615 GPIASDNI
+615 GMTSANESKM
-623 SDALFV
+623 F
-629 EGESVTFTSK
+629 EKGESVTFTSK
-639 TDTDTVVDAIKQM
+639 SDTDTIVDAIKQM

-657 AIVKEVKEAYST
+657 KIVTEVKGAYSD
-669 MPLQQTNGS
+669 MPLQRTNGS
-678 KYEPLTEEDKADMSE
+678 KYEPLTEEQKADMSE

-713 LSSLYNALRSAVAPG
+713 LSSLYNALRSAVTPG
-728 GNDGSFL
+728 GSDGSLL

-747 LTTIELDET
+747 LTTIELDES

-761 LETNPDG
+761 LETNPDQ
-768 VKDAFTKS
+768 VKDIFTKS
-776 KENGASRDGLM
+776 KDNGASSDGLM
-787 TAIQKVTDRYAA
+787 TSIQKVTNRYAA

-818 TAALDNA
+818 TAALDNT

-830 NEIDDQIETWQSKMS
+830 NEIDDQIETWQNKMS

-867 QSSTLAG
+867 QSSTLSG

>member
-36 SMIEGMLQ
+36 SMIEGMLES
-44 GYKSKI
+44 YKQKI
-50 TGLQQDRQSLLWQQ
+50 TGLQQNRQSLLWQQ
-64 QAYQSISDKLVEF
+64 EAYQSISDKLVEF

-121 ITIDAVA
+121 VTIDAVA
-128 QLATAARYTHS
+128 QLATSSRYTHS
-139 ASKLGNVIE
+139 ASGLGQATV
-148 SGDRL
+148 GTDGKL
-153 TVRGDSAMN
+153 TVTGDGTFDVNGKMN
-162 VSDPINVSTLE
+162 VSELE
-173 GSLTIKYG
+173 GSLSLKYG
-181 NKDVTIDFGEREFF
+181 NKEITINFDELEFF
-195 DESGKGTK
+195 DKKGDGSGTI
-203 PLTAEDLK
+203 TADDLK
-211 SAIEKKLADEK
+211 SAIEKKLEDQK

-250 DKTPGG
+250 DKTSAG
-256 NTVDIKGATG
+256 NTVEISGATG
-266 QLEKTLKPTT
+266 KLKDSLGLTGDKLGSSFTFKEGTYTT
-276 DDLGNPI
+276 QV
-283 TSITLET
+283 
-290 GKTYSKEISTAE
+290 STAE

-322 EDVVKDENGAY
+322 ADIVKDGNGY
-333 IQNAPD
+333 IN
-339 GSTSQETAN
+339 SN
-348 DKFQKNLKNALDKA
+348 DTFKDNLQSALDKA
-362 FGTGKVQVSFG
+362 FGGEKVTVGVDGGKLSFAVS
-373 ADSKLNFSVQKGSTL
+373 QGSTL
-388 AVSSEVGEVLG
+388 AVSSSVGKALG
-399 FEDGLTT
+399 FEDSMTT
-406 YVNTSKTL
+406 YVNTSQTL
-414 GQLGELTALE
+414 GQLGTFNKDTGE
-424 DGDSDDDIKKATLT
+424 LT
-438 IGEVPVEGTAIF
+438 IGGKKVQGTLMEKVPKDQSIKQDDGTYI
-450 VPEDERV
+450 DSQ
-457 TKEDGVYD
+457 GN
-465 ADGYKLDENGFRLND
+465 KLDAEGYRLSK
-480 DGEILYEFSLKVN
+480 DGERLYEFSLTVN

-515 NTEAGVNV
+515 DTEAGVNV
-523 SYSSLTNQFVF
+523 SYSNLTNQFVF
-534 TAKQTGEDG
+534 TAKESGEGG
-543 QIELG
+543 QIEMG
-548 DGTGNDLAAALFG
+548 DGLAQALFG
-561 TSDGKFTPGQDAIF
+561 KVDIKDETTYTAGQDAIF
-575 KATVNGSPMNFSR
+575 KATVNGSTMYLSR

-606 NFNNNTTQT
+606 NNTDRGTDADPIKSSDLT
-615 GPIASDNI
+615 GMTSANESKM
-623 SDALFV
+623 F
-629 EGESVTFTSK
+629 EKGESVTFTSK
-639 TDTDTVVDAIKQM
+639 SDTDTIVDAIKQM

-657 AIVKEVKEAYST
+657 KIVTEVKGAYSD

-678 KYEPLTEEDKADMSE
+678 KYEPLTEEQKADMSE

-713 LSSLYNALRSAVAPG
+713 LSSLYNALRSAVTPG
-728 GNDGSFL
+728 GSDGSLL

-747 LTTIELDET
+747 LTTIELDES

-761 LETNPDG
+761 LETNPDQ
-768 VKDAFTKS
+768 VKDIFTKS
-776 KENGASRDGLM
+776 KDNGASSDGLM
-787 TAIQKVTDRYAA
+787 TSIQKVTNRYAA

-818 TAALDNA
+818 TAALDNT

-830 NEIDDQIETWQSKMS
+830 NEIDDQIETWQNKMS

-867 QSSTLAG
+867 QSSTLSG

>member
-11 SSSGSIYGSR
+11 SSSSSIYGSR

-36 SMIEGMLQ
+36 SMIEGMLE
-44 GYKSKI
+44 GYKQKI

-139 ASKLGNVIE
+139 ASSLGQATV
-148 SGDRL
+148 GTDGKL
-153 TVRGDSAMN
+153 TVTGDGTFDVNGKMN
-162 VSDPINVSTLE
+162 VSELE
-173 GSLTIKYG
+173 GSLSLKYG
-181 NKDVTIDFGEREFF
+181 NKEITINFDELEFF
-195 DESGKGTK
+195 DGKGDGSGTI
-203 PLTAEDLK
+203 TADDLK
-211 SAIEKKLADEK
+211 SAIEKKLGDQN

-250 DKTPGG
+250 DKASAG
-256 NTVDIKGATG
+256 NTVEISGATG
-266 QLEKTLKPTT
+266 KLKDSLGLTGDKLGSSFTFKEGTYTT
-276 DDLGNPI
+276 QV
-283 TSITLET
+283 
-290 GKTYSKEISTAE
+290 STAE

-322 EDVVKDENGAY
+322 ADIVKDGNGY
-333 IQNAPD
+333 IN
-339 GSTSQETAN
+339 SN
-348 DKFQKNLKNALDKA
+348 DTFKDNLQSALDKA
-362 FGTGKVQVSFG
+362 FGGEKVTVGVDGGKLSFAVS
-373 ADSKLNFSVQKGSTL
+373 QGSTL
-388 AVSSEVGEVLG
+388 AVSSSVGKALG
-399 FEDGLTT
+399 FEDSMTT
-406 YVNTSKTL
+406 YVNTSQTL
-414 GQLGELTALE
+414 GQLGTFNKDTGE
-424 DGDSDDDIKKATLT
+424 LT
-438 IGEVPVEGTAIF
+438 IGGKKVQGILMEKVPKDQWIKQDDGTYI
-450 VPEDERV
+450 DSQ
-457 TKEDGVYD
+457 GN
-465 ADGYKLDENGFRLND
+465 KLDAEGYRLSK
-480 DGEILYEFSLKVN
+480 DGERLYEFSLTVN

-515 NTEAGVNV
+515 DTEAGVNV
-523 SYSSLTNQFVF
+523 SYSNLTNQFVF
-534 TAKQTGEDG
+534 TAKESGEGG
-543 QIELG
+543 QIEMG
-548 DGTGNDLAAALFG
+548 DGLAQALFG
-561 TSDGKFTPGQDAIF
+561 KVDIKDETTYTAGQDAIF
-575 KATVNGSPMNFSR
+575 KATVNGSTMYLSR

-606 NFNNNTTQT
+606 NNTDRGTDADPIKSSDLT
-615 GPIASDNI
+615 GMTSANESKM
-623 SDALFV
+623 F
-629 EGESVTFTSK
+629 EKGESVTFTSK
-639 TDTDTVVDAIKQM
+639 SDTDTIVDAIKQM

-678 KYEPLTEEDKADMSE
+678 KYEPLTDEDKADMSE

-747 LTTIELDET
+747 LTTIELDES

-761 LETNPDG
+761 LETNPDQ
-768 VKDAFTKS
+768 VKDIFTKS
-776 KENGASRDGLM
+776 KDNGASSDGLM
-787 TAIQKVTDRYAA
+787 TSIQKVTNRYAA

-818 TAALDNA
+818 TAALDNT

-830 NEIDDQIETWQSKMS
+830 NEIDDQIETWQNKMS

>member
-11 SSSGSIYGSR
+11 SSSSSIYGSR

-128 QLATAARYTHS
+128 QLATATRYTS
-139 ASKLGNVIE
+139 GASSLGGAGGKLTA
-148 SGDRL
+148 GDEIHMDQDTKL
-153 TVRGDSAMN
+153 
-162 VSDPINVSTLE
+162 STLE
-173 GSLTIKYG
+173 GSMTISYG
-181 NKDVTIDFGEREFF
+181 NKDVTIDFSDTEFF
-195 DESGKGTK
+195 DPSGNGTGNVS
-203 PLTAEDLK
+203 AEKLK
-211 SAIEKKLADEK
+211 DAIVKKLSEEK

-233 SELIKVEVGS
+233 SELIDVQVSADGTIS
-243 NGEITFS
+243 FS
-250 DKTPGG
+250 DKTSGQ
-256 NTVDIKGATG
+256 NDVKISSVSG
-266 QLEKTLKPTT
+266 QLK
-276 DDLGNPI
+276 DSLGLTGDALGSSFKVDQNQSY
-283 TSITLET
+283 TETVKAAEALE
-290 GKTYSKEISTAE
+290 G
-302 YLSDKSI
+302 KSI
-309 TVTLNGV
+309 TITLDGT
-316 KKTISL
+316 KKTISF
-322 EDVVKDENGAY
+322 DSIIKDENGDY
-333 IQNAPD
+333 IQTNDAFKD
-339 GSTSQETAN
+339 NLQE
-348 DKFQKNLKNALDKA
+348 ALNKA
-362 FGTGKVQVSFG
+362 FGTGKVEVG
-373 ADSKLNFSVQKGSTL
+373 LDGDKLTFEAQKNSTL
-388 AVSSEVGEVLG
+388 AVSSTAGNVLG
-399 FEDGLTT
+399 FENGLTS
-406 YVNTSKTL
+406 YVNTSLTL
-414 GQLGELTALE
+414 SQLGTYDASS
-424 DGDSDDDIKKATLT
+424 GKLT
-438 IGEVPVEGTAIF
+438 IGGVELQGTLMEAVPK
-450 VPEDERV
+450 DEWV
-457 TKEDGVYD
+457 KQEDGTYKD
-465 ADGYKLDENGFRLND
+465 ADGYKLDSDGYRLND
-480 DGEILYEFSLKVN
+480 DGQRLYEFSLTVN
-493 GKEVGKFTQDTALE
+493 GTEVGKFNQDTALE
-507 TVMNAINS
+507 TVMNSINS

-523 SYSSLTNQFVF
+523 SYSKLTNEFVF
-534 TAKQTGEDG
+534 TAKQTGEGG

-548 DGTGNDLAAALFG
+548 DGTGNDLATALFG
-561 TSDGKFTPGQDAIF
+561 KSDGKVTEGQDAIF
-575 KATVNGSPMNFSR
+575 KATVNGSTMYFSR

-606 NFNNNTTQT
+606 NNLEQAD
-615 GPIASDNI
+615 GKPIKSDELNGSQGELDKI
-623 SDALFV
+623 FDPAAT
-629 EGESVTFTSK
+629 ESVTFTSK

-678 KYEPLTEEDKADMSE
+678 KYEPLTDEDKADMTE
-693 SEIEAYEEKA
+693 SEIKAYEEKA

-776 KENGASRDGLM
+776 KENGASSDGLM

>member
-50 TGLQQDRQSLLWQQ
+50 TGLQQDRQSLLWKQ

-128 QLATAARYTHS
+128 QLATATRYTHM
-139 ASKLGNVIE
+139 ASGLNKQLEVSENGTM
-148 SGDRL
+148 
-153 TVRGDSAMN
+153 TVGGSSEFDVAEMRD
-162 VSDPINVSTLE
+162 VSTLE
-173 GSLTIKYG
+173 GSLTLKYG
-181 NKDVTIDFGEREFF
+181 NKDVTIDFGELEFF

-250 DKTPGG
+250 DKTSAG
-256 NTVDIKGATG
+256 NTVEISGATG
-266 QLEKTLKPTT
+266 KLKDSLGLTGDKLGSSFTFKEGTYTT
-276 DDLGNPI
+276 QV
-283 TSITLET
+283 
-290 GKTYSKEISTAE
+290 STAE

-322 EDVVKDENGAY
+322 EDVMKKPKEEGGGYITSNGEFADHL
-333 IQNAPD
+333 Q
-339 GSTSQETAN
+339 S
-348 DKFQKNLKNALDKA
+348 ALDKA
-362 FGTGKVQVSFG
+362 FGTGKVTVGVDGGKLSFG
-373 ADSKLNFSVQKGSTL
+373 VSQGSTL
-388 AVSSEVGEVLG
+388 AVSSTAGNVLG
-399 FEDGLTT
+399 FENGLTS

-414 GQLGELTALE
+414 SQLGTYDASS
-424 DGDSDDDIKKATLT
+424 GKLT
-438 IGEVPVEGTAIF
+438 IGGVELQGTLMEAVPK
-450 VPEDERV
+450 DEWV
-457 TKEDGVYD
+457 KQEDGTYKD
-465 ADGYKLDENGFRLND
+465 ADGYKLDSDGYRLND
-480 DGEILYEFSLKVN
+480 DGQRLYEFSLTVN
-493 GKEVGKFTQDTALE
+493 GTEVGKFNQDTALE
-507 TVMNAINS
+507 TVMNSINS

-523 SYSSLTNQFVF
+523 SYSKLTNEFVF
-534 TAKQTGEDG
+534 TAKQTGEGG
-543 QIELG
+543 QIEMG
-548 DGTGNDLAAALFG
+548 DGLAQALFG
-561 TSDGKFTPGQDAIF
+561 KVDIKDETTYTAGQDAIF
-575 KATVNGSPMNFSR
+575 KATVNGSTMYLSR

-606 NFNNNTTQT
+606 NNAQRADNA
-615 GPIASDNI
+615 GPIQSNGVNKD
-623 SDALFV
+623 LFV

-678 KYEPLTEEDKADMSE
+678 KYEPLTDEDKADMSE

>member
-11 SSSGSIYGSR
+11 SSSSSIYGSR

-50 TGLQQDRQSLLWQQ
+50 TGLQQDRQSLLWKQ

-128 QLATAARYTHS
+128 QLATAARYTS
-139 ASKLGNVIE
+139 GASSLGGAGGKLTA
-148 SGDRL
+148 GDEIHMAQDTKL
-153 TVRGDSAMN
+153 
-162 VSDPINVSTLE
+162 STLE
-173 GSLTIKYG
+173 GSMTISYG
-181 NKDVTIDFGEREFF
+181 NKDVTIDFSDTEFF
-195 DESGKGTK
+195 DPSGNGTGNVS
-203 PLTAEDLK
+203 AEKLK
-211 SAIEKKLADEK
+211 DAIVKKLSEEK

-233 SELIKVEVGS
+233 SELIDVQVSADGTIS
-243 NGEITFS
+243 FS
-250 DKTPGG
+250 DKTSGQ
-256 NTVDIKGATG
+256 NDVKISSVSG
-266 QLEKTLKPTT
+266 QLK
-276 DDLGNPI
+276 DSLGLTGDALGSSFQVDQNQSY
-283 TSITLET
+283 TETVKAAEALE
-290 GKTYSKEISTAE
+290 G
-302 YLSDKSI
+302 KSI
-309 TVTLNGV
+309 TITLDGT
-316 KKTISL
+316 KKTISF
-322 EDVVKDENGAY
+322 DSIIKDENGDY
-333 IQNAPD
+333 IQTNDAFKD
-339 GSTSQETAN
+339 NLQE
-348 DKFQKNLKNALDKA
+348 ALNKA
-362 FGTGKVQVSFG
+362 FGTGKVEVG
-373 ADSKLNFSVQKGSTL
+373 LDGDKLTFEAQKNSTL
-388 AVSSEVGEVLG
+388 AVSSTAGNVLG
-399 FEDGLTT
+399 FENGLTS
-406 YVNTSKTL
+406 YVNTSLTL
-414 GQLGELTALE
+414 SQLGTYDASS
-424 DGDSDDDIKKATLT
+424 GKLT
-438 IGEVPVEGTAIF
+438 IGGVELQGTLMEAVPK
-450 VPEDERV
+450 DEWV
-457 TKEDGVYD
+457 KQEDGTYKD
-465 ADGYKLDENGFRLND
+465 ADGYKLDSDGYRLND
-480 DGEILYEFSLKVN
+480 DGQRLYEFSLTVN
-493 GKEVGKFTQDTALE
+493 GTEVGKFNQDTALE
-507 TVMNAINS
+507 TVMNSINS

-523 SYSSLTNQFVF
+523 SYSKLTNEFVF
-534 TAKQTGEDG
+534 TAKQTGEGG

-548 DGTGNDLAAALFG
+548 DGTGNDLATALFG
-561 TSDGKFTPGQDAIF
+561 KSDGKVTEGQDAIF
-575 KATVNGSPMNFSR
+575 KATVNGSTMYFSR

-606 NFNNNTTQT
+606 NNLEQAD
-615 GPIASDNI
+615 GKPIKSDELNGSQGELDKI
-623 SDALFV
+623 FDPAAT
-629 EGESVTFTSK
+629 ESVTFTSK

-678 KYEPLTEEDKADMSE
+678 KYEPLTDEDKADMTE
-693 SEIEAYEEKA
+693 SEIKAYEEKA

-776 KENGASRDGLM
+776 KENGASSDGLM

>member
-11 SSSGSIYGSR
+11 SSSSSIYGSR

-36 SMIEGMLQ
+36 SMIEGMLE
-44 GYKSKI
+44 GYKQKI

-64 QAYQSISDKLVEF
+64 EAYQSISNKLVEF

-94 FFNNAVLTTTGGKF
+94 FFNSAVLTSTSGKF
-108 ADMVSATGKTSSN
+108 ADMVSAVGKTSSN
-121 ITIDAVA
+121 VTIDAVA
-128 QLATAARYTHS
+128 QLATAARYTS
-139 ASKLGNVIE
+139 GASSLGGAGGKLTA
-148 SGDRL
+148 GDEIHMDQDTKL
-153 TVRGDSAMN
+153 
-162 VSDPINVSTLE
+162 STLE
-173 GSLTIKYG
+173 GSMTISYG
-181 NKDVTIDFGEREFF
+181 NKDVTIDFSDTEFF
-195 DESGKGTK
+195 DPSGNGTGNVS
-203 PLTAEDLK
+203 AEKLK
-211 SAIEKKLADEK
+211 DAIVKKLSEEK

-233 SELIKVEVGS
+233 SELIDVQVSDDGTIS
-243 NGEITFS
+243 FS
-250 DKTPGG
+250 DKTSGQ
-256 NTVDIKGATG
+256 NDVKISSVSG
-266 QLEKTLKPTT
+266 QLKDSLGLTG
-276 DDLGNPI
+276 DDLGSSFKVDQNQSY
-283 TSITLET
+283 TETVKAAEALE
-290 GKTYSKEISTAE
+290 G
-302 YLSDKSI
+302 KSI
-309 TVTLNGV
+309 TITLDGT
-316 KKTISL
+316 KKTISF
-322 EDVVKDENGAY
+322 DSIIKDENGDY
-333 IQNAPD
+333 IQTNDAFKD
-339 GSTSQETAN
+339 NLQE
-348 DKFQKNLKNALDKA
+348 ALNKA
-362 FGTGKVQVSFG
+362 FGTGKVEVG
-373 ADSKLNFSVQKGSTL
+373 LDGDKLTFEAQKNSTL
-388 AVSSEVGEVLG
+388 AVSSTAGDVLG
-399 FEDGLTT
+399 FENGLTS
-406 YVNTSKTL
+406 YVNTSLTL
-414 GQLGELTALE
+414 SQLGTYDASS
-424 DGDSDDDIKKATLT
+424 GKLT
-438 IGEVPVEGTAIF
+438 IGGVELQGTLMEAVPK
-450 VPEDERV
+450 DEWV
-457 TKEDGVYD
+457 KQEDGTYKD
-465 ADGYKLDENGFRLND
+465 ADGYKLDSEGYRLND
-480 DGEILYEFSLKVN
+480 DGQRLYEFSLTVN
-493 GKEVGKFTQDTALE
+493 GTEVGKFNQDTALE
-507 TVMNAINS
+507 TVMNSINS

-523 SYSSLTNQFVF
+523 SYSKLTNEFVF
-534 TAKQTGEDG
+534 TAKQTGEGG

-548 DGTGNDLAAALFG
+548 DGTGNDLATALFG
-561 TSDGKFTPGQDAIF
+561 KSDGKVTEGQDAIF
-575 KATVNGSPMNFSR
+575 KATVNGSTMYFSR

-606 NFNNNTTQT
+606 NNLEQAD
-615 GPIASDNI
+615 GKPIKSDELNGSQDELDKI
-623 SDALFV
+623 FDPAAT
-629 EGESVTFTSK
+629 ESVTFTSK
-639 TDTDTVVDAIKQM
+639 TDTDTIVDAIKQM

-678 KYEPLTEEDKADMSE
+678 KYEPLTDDDKADMSE

-776 KENGASRDGLM
+776 KENGASSDGLM

-853 KFTQLEMLIQQMNS
+853 KFTQLELLIQQMNS
-867 QSSTLAG
+867 QSSTLSG

>member
-36 SMIEGMLQ
+36 SMIEGMLES
-44 GYKSKI
+44 YKQKI
-50 TGLQQDRQSLLWQQ
+50 TGLQQNRQSLLWQQ
-64 QAYQSISDKLVEF
+64 EAYQSISDKLVEF

-121 ITIDAVA
+121 VTIDAVA
-128 QLATAARYTHS
+128 QLATSSRYTHS
-139 ASKLGNVIE
+139 ASGLGQATV
-148 SGDRL
+148 GTDGKL
-153 TVRGDSAMN
+153 TVTGDGTFDVNSKMN
-162 VSDPINVSTLE
+162 VSELE
-173 GSLTIKYG
+173 GSLSLKYG
-181 NKDVTIDFGEREFF
+181 NKEITINFDELEFF
-195 DESGKGTK
+195 DKKGDGSGTI
-203 PLTAEDLK
+203 TADDLK
-211 SAIEKKLADEK
+211 SAIEKKLEDQN

-250 DKTPGG
+250 DKTSAG
-256 NTVDIKGATG
+256 NTVEISGATG
-266 QLEKTLKPTT
+266 KLKDSLGLTGDKFGSSFTFKEGTYTT
-276 DDLGNPI
+276 QV
-283 TSITLET
+283 
-290 GKTYSKEISTAE
+290 STAE

-322 EDVVKDENGAY
+322 ADIVKDGNGY
-333 IQNAPD
+333 IN
-339 GSTSQETAN
+339 SN
-348 DKFQKNLKNALDKA
+348 DTFKDNLQSALDKA
-362 FGTGKVQVSFG
+362 FGGEKVTVGVDGGKLSFAVS
-373 ADSKLNFSVQKGSTL
+373 QGSTL
-388 AVSSEVGEVLG
+388 AVSSSVGKALG
-399 FEDGLTT
+399 FEDSMTT
-406 YVNTSKTL
+406 YVNTSQTL
-414 GQLGELTALE
+414 GQLGTFNKDTGE
-424 DGDSDDDIKKATLT
+424 LT
-438 IGEVPVEGTAIF
+438 IGGMKVQGTLMEKVPKDQWIKQDDGTYI
-450 VPEDERV
+450 DSQ
-457 TKEDGVYD
+457 GN
-465 ADGYKLDENGFRLND
+465 KLDAEGYRLSK
-480 DGEILYEFSLKVN
+480 DGERLYEFSLTVN

-515 NTEAGVNV
+515 DTEAGVNV
-523 SYSSLTNQFVF
+523 SYSNLTNQFVF
-534 TAKQTGEDG
+534 TAKESGEGG
-543 QIELG
+543 QIEMG
-548 DGTGNDLAAALFG
+548 DGLAQALFG
-561 TSDGKFTPGQDAIF
+561 KVDIKDETTYTAGQDAIF
-575 KATVNGSPMNFSR
+575 KATVNGSTMYLSR

-606 NFNNNTTQT
+606 NNTDRGTDADPIKSSDLT
-615 GPIASDNI
+615 GMTSANESKM
-623 SDALFV
+623 F
-629 EGESVTFTSK
+629 EKGESVTFTSK
-639 TDTDTVVDAIKQM
+639 SDTDTIVDAIKQM

-657 AIVKEVKEAYST
+657 KIVTEVKGAYSD

-678 KYEPLTEEDKADMSE
+678 KYEPLTEEQKADMSE

-713 LSSLYNALRSAVAPG
+713 LSSLYNALRSAVTPG
-728 GNDGSFL
+728 GSDGSLL

-747 LTTIELDET
+747 LTTIELDES

-761 LETNPDG
+761 LETNPDQ
-768 VKDAFTKS
+768 VKDIFTKS
-776 KENGASRDGLM
+776 KDNGASSDGLM
-787 TAIQKVTDRYAA
+787 TSIQKVTNRYAA

-818 TAALDNA
+818 TAALDNT

-830 NEIDDQIETWQSKMS
+830 NEIDDQIETWQNKMS

-867 QSSTLAG
+867 QSSTLSG